1 MSAFTLSSDCYALLS
16 ELQLQRAASPRYLL
30 EALQDARPGPQSP
43 GLLAERLAQ
52 LQEQGLVRLRGEQQ
66 WSLTAEGTLALIL
79 GVRGGHCPMPEWSR
93 VPSVTG
99 QEMAQALVR
108 ELCLGEA
115 GQIPAYY
122 QSAELLSLLDLPDA
136 HRLLLGASPA
146 WQQLL
151 LEHFALQ
158 TLLDAEPASGWP
170 LAEIAAACAA
180 PLSGRVQMLAAEW
193 QWLCGS
199 PEGEARGGVTTHW
212 PALQQLAEHPDE
224 HPLGERLL
232 GALAQWKVE
241 QQGEGALPDWPP
253 MFSTLL
259 WLGWLQQADPVLASE
274 QRKQWQRSLGQGGAR
289 SGFPLLGDLLGQWAG
304 DRHGQAVGLFDTLQ
318 LPLEELH
325 WGYLW
330 LDLCAL
336 ARHGEQSPQVAILHK
351 WDLSHLLEAEPHH
364 RLMAFCQDLLR
375 SLLGQGAQRPPLNQL
390 PVSTDGEGDD
400 EPEDDKAPASAS
412 WLNWL
417 QGLGRSSGVRKA
429 QERLVWLLHAE
440 GPELECKIQ
449 KQSTKGEWTA
459 GRRVDPALLSTQYA
473 ALLDEADWALVR
485 TLPRSMSKLPREAW
499 APLADHPRLFN
510 AKGQKLQL
518 AISAPLLQIVPD
530 DGQNDPEALA
540 QTAQPSTPESRM
552 PGMRAL
558 LNPRAAARGAHI
570 VPLAQDLWQ
579 LILTPQALVDR
590 LPALTT
596 IPPLP
601 EAGLAELQRTLD
613 AIPDLPWHSQVAGL
627 QGNAEIA
634 PWPGVASVQ
643 LDWQDGQL
651 VVQLVTREG
660 DLPPL
665 PLGKGE
671 AIVRQGMKAYHYWQR
686 DLGAEKE
693 AAQRLRSQLPI
704 GLPGNEWKLE
714 GEQALTLV
722 NALPEL
728 VDAGVVIHWHQDSA
742 RLKSLDEA
750 ALSLRI
756 ERRQDWFQVEG
767 ALALDEHQILDL
779 RLILRQLTPGQR
791 TVQLDDKTSLM
802 LTDKLV
808 DRLTM
813 LGAMLDTE
821 QRINNKLAYPLA
833 RLLSA
838 VTTAGDEA
846 WQSLQQEWQQEVACP
861 PELLTALRDYQKEG
875 VRWMATLAHHGF
887 GACLADDMGLG
898 KTLQALILLRM
909 RQHLGPAL
917 VVVPKSVVTNWQ
929 EEVARFA
936 PELEVVVFENPAER
950 EALIQEARPG
960 QIVLV
965 NYGMLGSLA
974 QALKSRHWSSMVLD
988 EAQQIKNAGT
998 QRAKLLFQL
1007 DGDFRLALSGTPI
1020 ENHLGELWSLFAF
1033 INPGLLG
1040 SLSEFKRRFGKAVK
1054 DPRHMSL
1061 LRAVI
1066 SPFIL
1071 RRLKQQVLTEL
1082 PDKTEIIHHISLSPE
1097 ERQLYEA
1104 TRREVVQQ
1112 VQSADGRALMHVLS
1126 GLTRLRR
1133 LCCSP
1138 QLVMPEWSQTSSK
1151 LDEAMGLLEE
1161 AIDGGHRV
1169 LVFSQFVDLLSLL
1182 RARIEQRQWDYCY
1195 LDGGCSAKSRQESIL
1210 RFRHE
1215 PVPLFLISLKAGGT
1229 GLNLTQADTVLHL
1242 DPWWNPAV
1250 EDQASDRAHRM
1261 GQTQPVT
1268 VYRLVCEQT
1277 VEEKIVALHDEKRA
1291 LADGLLSGQS
1301 EVKGLD
1307 VESLRALLMS

>member
-1 MSAFTLSSDCYALLS
+1 MSAFTLSSDCHALLC
-16 ELQLQRAASPRYLL
+16 ELHLQRAASTRYLQDTLYAPGAPGRALLDTL
-30 EALQDARPGPQSP
+30 E
-43 GLLAERLAQ
+43 Q
-52 LQEQGLVRLRGEQQ
+52 LQQWGLVRQRTEQQ
-66 WSLTAEGTLALIL
+66 WSLTAEGTLTLIL
-79 GVRGGHCPMPEWSR
+79 AVRAGECPMPQWSR
-93 VPSVTG
+93 IPSVTG
-99 QEMAQALVR
+99 LERAQEVVR

-122 QSAELLSLLDLPDA
+122 QSAELLSLLDLADA
-136 HRLLLGASPA
+136 HRLLAGSSPA
-146 WQQLL
+146 WQALL

-158 TLLDAEPASGWP
+158 ALLDAEPDEGWP
-170 LAEIAAACAA
+170 LATLVASCSPA
-180 PLSGRVQMLAAEW
+180 LSGQIQARAQEW
-193 QWLCGS
+193 EWLCG
-199 PEGEARGGVTTHW
+199 PFGGEVTTHW
-212 PALQQLAEHPDE
+212 PALQQLAQQGDE
-224 HPLGERLL
+224 QPLAERLL
-232 GALAQWKVE
+232 GALGQW
-241 QQGEGALPDWPP
+241 QGQEASPWPR
-253 MFSTLL
+253 MFSALL
-259 WLGWLQQADPVLASE
+259 WLGWLQQADPVQGSE
-274 QRKQWQRSLGQGGAR
+274 QRKKWQRSLGNH
-289 SGFPLLGDLLGQWAG
+289 SPLLADLLGQWAG

-336 ARHGEQSPQVAILHK
+336 ARHGEQSPQVTILHK
-351 WDLSHLLEAEPHH
+351 WDLSHVLDAEPRH
-364 RLMAFCQDLLR
+364 RLMVFCQDLLR
-375 SLLGQGAQRPPLNQL
+375 LLLGREAAHWPLRALRPAQGEEEDA
-390 PVSTDGEGDD
+390 TEGEG
-400 EPEDDKAPASAS
+400 KAPASAS

-417 QGLGRSSGVRKA
+417 QGLGRSSGVRKPR
-429 QERLVWLLHAE
+429 ERLVWLLHAE

-473 ALLDEADWALVR
+473 SLLDEADWALVR
-485 TLPRSMSKLPREAW
+485 TLPRNMDKLPRDAW
-499 APLADHPRLFN
+499 VPLANHPRLFN

-518 AISAPLLQIVPD
+518 AISAPLLQLVQS
-530 DGQNDPEALA
+530 GK
-540 QTAQPSTPESRM
+540 
-552 PGMRAL
+552 GMSAR
-558 LNPRAAARGAHI
+558 LNPAPAARGAHI

-579 LILTPQALVDR
+579 LILTPQALLDR
-590 LPALTT
+590 LPALEA
-596 IPPLP
+596 IPALP
-601 EAGLAELQRTLD
+601 PAGLEELQRTLD

-627 QGNAEIA
+627 RGNAELA
-634 PWPGVASVQ
+634 PWPGVPSVL
-643 LDWQDGQL
+643 LDWQEGQL
-651 VVQLVTREG
+651 VVQLVTRDG

-671 AIVRQGMKAYHYWQR
+671 AIVRQGILEYHYWQR
-686 DLGAEKE
+686 DLAAEKDE
-693 AAQRLRSQLPI
+693 AQRLRNQLPI
-704 GLPGNEWKLE
+704 GLPGNEWKLD

-728 VDAGVVIHWHQDSA
+728 VDAGVVVHWHQDST
-742 RLKSLDEA
+742 RLKSLDEE

-767 ALALDEHQILDL
+767 ELSLDEHQILDL

-802 LTDKLV
+802 LSDKLV
-808 DRLTM
+808 ERLTV
-813 LGAMLDTE
+813 LGAMLDDE

-833 RLLSA
+833 RLLS
-838 VTTAGDEA
+838 VITTEGDAA
-846 WQSLQQEWQQEVACP
+846 WQNLQQEWQQEVSCP

-898 KTLQALILLRM
+898 KTLQALIVLRM

-936 PELEVVVFENPAER
+936 PELEVVVFDHPAER
-950 EALIQEARPG
+950 ETLIQGARAG

-965 NYGMLGSLA
+965 NYGMLGSLS
-974 QALKSRHWSSMVLD
+974 QALKSRRWSSMVLD

-1020 ENHLGELWSLFAF
+1020 ENHLGELWSLFSF

-1040 SLSEFKRRFGKAVK
+1040 SLGEFKRRFGKAVK
-1054 DPRHMSL
+1054 DPQHMAM

-1151 LDEAMGLLEE
+1151 LDEAMALLDE

-1182 RARIEQRQWDYCY
+1182 RSRIEQRQWDYCY

-1215 PVPLFLISLKAGGT
+1215 AVPLFLISLKAGGT

>member
-1 MSAFTLSSDCYALLS
+1 MSAFTLSSDCHALLS
-16 ELQLQRAASPRYLL
+16 ELQLQRAASTRYL
-30 EALQDARPGPQSP
+30 QDTLYAQRSP
-43 GLLAERLAQ
+43 GQALTDALNQ
-52 LQEQGLVRLRGEQQ
+52 LQQQGLIRLRNEQQ
-66 WSLTAEGTLALIL
+66 WSLTAEGTLTLIL
-79 GVRGGHCPMPEWSR
+79 AVRGGACPMPDWTR

-99 QEMAQALVR
+99 QEMAQGVVR

-122 QSAELLSLLDLPDA
+122 QSADLLSLLDLPDA
-136 HRLLLGASPA
+136 HRLLPGSSPA

-151 LEHFALQ
+151 LEHLALQ
-158 TLLDAEPASGWP
+158 TLLDAEPEAHWP
-170 LAEIAAACAA
+170 LTSVTAACAPA
-180 PLSGRVQMLAAEW
+180 LASRLEALASEW
-193 QWLCGS
+193 EWLCG
-199 PEGEARGGVTTHW
+199 PLAGEVTTHW
-212 PALQQLAEHPDE
+212 PALQQLAEQGDE
-224 HPLGERLL
+224 QPLAERLL
-232 GALAQWKVE
+232 GALGQWQAAV
-241 QQGEGALPDWPP
+241 QQEPWPR
-253 MFSTLL
+253 MFSALL

-274 QRKQWQRSLGQGGAR
+274 QRKKWQRSLGNH
-289 SGFPLLGDLLGQWAG
+289 FPLLSDLLGQWAG
-304 DRHGQAVGLFDTLQ
+304 DRHGQAIGLFDTLQ

-351 WDLSHLLEAEPHH
+351 WDLSHVLEAEPRH

-375 SLLGQGAQRPPLNQL
+375 LLLGEGAERPPLQQL
-390 PVSTDGEGDD
+390 RATQVPEAASDAED
-400 EPEDDKAPASAS
+400 EDKTPASAS

-485 TLPRSMSKLPREAW
+485 TLPRGMSKLPRDAW
-499 APLADHPRLFN
+499 APLASHPRLFN

-518 AISAPLLQIVPD
+518 AISAPLLQVVATE
-530 DGQNDPEALA
+530 Q
-540 QTAQPSTPESRM
+540 
-552 PGMRAL
+552 GMSAVL
-558 LNPRAAARGAHI
+558 SPAAAARGAHI

-579 LILTPQALVDR
+579 LILTPQALLDR
-590 LPALTT
+590 LPALES
-596 IPPLP
+596 IPLLP
-601 EAGLAELQRTLD
+601 ADGLAELQRTLD
-613 AIPDLPWHSQVAGL
+613 AIPELPWHSQVEGL
-627 QGNAEIA
+627 SGNAELT
-634 PWPGVASVQ
+634 PWPGVPSVQ

-651 VVQLVTREG
+651 LVQLVTREG
-660 DLPPL
+660 ELPPL

-671 AIVRQGMKAYHYWQR
+671 AIVRQGVRDYHYWQR
-686 DLGAEKE
+686 DLAAEKAE
-693 AAQRLRSQLPI
+693 AQLLRNQLPI
-704 GLPGNEWKLE
+704 GLPGNEWKLD

-728 VDAGVVIHWHQDSA
+728 VDAGVVVHWHQDSA

-791 TVQLDDKTSLM
+791 TVQLDEKTSLM
-802 LTDKLV
+802 LSDKLV
-808 DRLTM
+808 ERLTM

-838 VTTAGDEA
+838 VTTAGDDA
-846 WQSLQQEWQQEVACP
+846 WHSLQQEWQQEVECA
-861 PELLTALRDYQKEG
+861 PELLTALRDYQKDG

-898 KTLQALILLRM
+898 KTLQALMVLRM

-929 EEVARFA
+929 EEVTRFA

-950 EALIQEARPG
+950 ETLIQEAKAG
-960 QIVLV
+960 QIILV

-974 QALKSRHWSSMVLD
+974 QSLKSRRWASMVLD

-1007 DGDFRLALSGTPI
+1007 EGDFRLALSGTPI
-1020 ENHLGELWSLFAF
+1020 ENHLGELWSLFTF

-1040 SLSEFKRRFGKAVK
+1040 SLGEFKRRFGKAVK
-1054 DPRHMSL
+1054 DPQHMAL

-1138 QLVMPEWSQTSSK
+1138 ELVMPEWSQTSSK
-1151 LDEAMGLLEE
+1151 LDEAMALLEE

-1182 RARIEQRQWDYCY
+1182 RARIELKKWDYCY

-1301 EVKGLD
+1301 EVRGLD

>member
-1 MSAFTLSSDCYALLS
+1 MSASTLSSDCYALLG
-16 ELQLQRAASPRYLL
+16 ELQLQRTASTRY
-30 EALQDARPGPQSP
+30 
-43 GLLAERLAQ
+43 
-52 LQEQGLVRLRGEQQ
+52 LQEQLPLGQALLDKLSQLQLLGLVRLRGEQQ

-79 GVRGGHCPMPEWSR
+79 AVRRGDCPMPNWAR

-115 GQIPAYY
+115 GQVPAYY
-122 QSAELLSLLDLPDA
+122 LAADLLSLLDLPDA
-136 HRLLLGASPA
+136 HRLLAGSSPQ
-146 WQQLL
+146 WQRLMLQ
-151 LEHFALQ
+151 HFALQ
-158 TLLDAEPASGWP
+158 TLLDAEPHEQWP
-170 LAEIAAACAA
+170 LAQAAGECAA
-180 PLSGRVQMLAAEW
+180 ELARLSDGFAAEW
-193 QWLCGS
+193 QWLCGELS
-199 PEGEARGGVTTHW
+199 GKANTHW
-212 PALQQLAEHPDE
+212 PALQQLAEQGGE
-224 HPLGERLL
+224 QPLAERLL
-232 GALAQWKVE
+232 AALGAWQAQE
-241 QQGEGALPDWPP
+241 GQEDGQGKWPLT
-253 MFSTLL
+253 FSALL

-274 QRKQWQRSLGQGGAR
+274 QRKKWQRSLANQ
-289 SGFPLLGDLLGQWAG
+289 FPLLADLLGQWAG

-318 LPLEELH
+318 LPPEELH

-351 WDLSHLLEAEPHH
+351 WDLSHVLDAAPRH

-375 SLLGQGAQRPPLNQL
+375 LLLGQGAQQQPLQQL
-390 PVSTDGEGDD
+390 RAASGEQEAD
-400 EPEDDKAPASAS
+400 EQDTEDKTPASAS

-417 QGLGRSSGVRKA
+417 QGLGRASGVRKP

-459 GRRVDPALLSTQYA
+459 GRRVDPTLLSTQYA
-473 ALLDEADWALVR
+473 NLLDEEDWALVR
-485 TLPRSMSKLPREAW
+485 TLPRTLGRLPREVW
-499 APLADHPRLFN
+499 APLANHSRLFN
-510 AKGQKLQL
+510 ARGQKLQL
-518 AISAPLLQIVPD
+518 AITAPLLQIVATE
-530 DGQNDPEALA
+530 Q
-540 QTAQPSTPESRM
+540 
-552 PGMRAL
+552 GMSAVL
-558 LNPRAAARGAHI
+558 SPAAAARGAHI
-570 VPLAQDLWQ
+570 LPLAQDLWQ
-579 LILTPQALVDR
+579 LILTPQPLLDR
-590 LPALTT
+590 LPALEA
-596 IPPLP
+596 IPLLP
-601 EAGLAELQRTLD
+601 AEGLAELQHTLD
-613 AIPDLPWHSQVAGL
+613 AIAGLPWHSQVAGL
-627 QGNAEIA
+627 HGNAELA

-651 VVQLVTREG
+651 AVRLVTRFD
-660 DLPPL
+660 DLPPQ

-671 AIVRQGMKAYHYWQR
+671 AIVRQGIKDYHYWQR
-686 DLGAEKE
+686 DLAAEKGE
-693 AAQRLRSQLPI
+693 AQRLRNQLPI
-704 GLPGNEWKLE
+704 ELPGSEWRLE
-714 GEQALTLV
+714 GEQALALV

-767 ALALDEHQILDL
+767 ALSLDEHQILDL

-791 TVQLDDKTSLM
+791 TVQLDEKTSLM
-802 LTDKLV
+802 LSDKLV
-808 DRLTM
+808 ERLTM
-813 LGAMLDTE
+813 LGAMLDEE
-821 QRINNKLAYPLA
+821 QRINHKLAYPLT
-833 RLLSA
+833 RLLS
-838 VTTAGDEA
+838 VITTEGDAA
-846 WQSLQQEWQQEVACP
+846 WHSLQQEWQQEVECP
-861 PELLTALRDYQKEG
+861 AELMGPLRDYQKEG
-875 VRWMATLAHHGF
+875 VRWLATLAHHGF

-898 KTLQALILLRM
+898 KTLQALIVLRM

-936 PELEVVVFENPAER
+936 PELEVVVFDNPSER
-950 EALIQEARPG
+950 EGMIREAKAG
-960 QIVLV
+960 QIILL

-974 QALKSRHWSSMVLD
+974 EALKARRWSSMVLD

-1020 ENHLGELWSLFAF
+1020 ENHLGELWSLFTF

-1040 SLSEFKRRFGKAVK
+1040 SLGEFKRRFGKAVK
-1054 DPRHMSL
+1054 DPQHMAL

-1138 QLVMPEWSQTSSK
+1138 QLVMPEWSQASSK
-1151 LDEAMGLLEE
+1151 LDEAMALLEE
-1161 AIDGGHRV
+1161 AIGNGHRV

-1182 RARIEQRQWDYCY
+1182 RARIEQQQWDYCY

-1215 PVPLFLISLKAGGT
+1215 AVPLFLISLKAGGT

-1301 EVKGLD
+1301 EVRGLD

>member
-1 MSAFTLSSDCYALLS
+1 MSAFTLSSDCHALLC
-16 ELQLQRAASPRYLL
+16 ELQLQRAASTRYLQDTL
-30 EALQDARPGPQSP
+30 YAPGAPGRALLDT
-43 GLLAERLAQ
+43 LDQ
-52 LQEQGLVRLRGEQQ
+52 LQQWGLVRQRTEQQ
-66 WSLTAEGTLALIL
+66 WSLTAEGTLTLIL
-79 GVRGGHCPMPEWSR
+79 AVRAGECPMPQWSR
-93 VPSVTG
+93 IPSVTG
-99 QEMAQALVR
+99 LERAQEVVR
-108 ELCLGEA
+108 ELCLGDA

-136 HRLLLGASPA
+136 PRLLAGSSPA
-146 WQQLL
+146 WQALL

-158 TLLDAEPASGWP
+158 ALLDAEPDEGWP
-170 LAEIAAACAA
+170 LATLVASCSPA
-180 PLSGRVQMLAAEW
+180 LSGLIQARAREW
-193 QWLCGS
+193 EWLCG
-199 PEGEARGGVTTHW
+199 PLTGEVTTHW
-212 PALQQLAEHPDE
+212 PSLQQLAAREDE
-224 HPLGERLL
+224 QPLAERLQRAL
-232 GALAQWKVE
+232 GQWQV
-241 QQGEGALPDWPP
+241 QEGAGSWPR
-253 MFSTLL
+253 MFSALL
-259 WLGWLQQADPVLASE
+259 WLGWLQQADPVQGSE
-274 QRKQWQRSLGQGGAR
+274 QRKKWQRSLGNG
-289 SGFPLLGDLLGQWAG
+289 SPLLADLLGQWAG

-336 ARHGEQSPQVAILHK
+336 ARHGEQSPQVTILHK
-351 WDLSHLLEAEPHH
+351 WDLSHLLEAEPCH

-375 SLLGQGAQRPPLNQL
+375 LLLGQGAVRAPLHSLRASPLDEDEEGAQ
-390 PVSTDGEGDD
+390 GEEG
-400 EPEDDKAPASAS
+400 KAPASAS

-417 QGLGRSSGVRKA
+417 QGLGRSSGVRKP

-473 ALLDEADWALVR
+473 NLLDEADWALVR
-485 TLPRSMSKLPREAW
+485 TLQRNMGKLPREAW
-499 APLADHPRLFN
+499 RPLADHPRLFN

-518 AISAPLLQIVPD
+518 AISAPLLQIVAAEPD
-530 DGQNDPEALA
+530 EQHPDGRQ
-540 QTAQPSTPESRM
+540 
-552 PGMRAL
+552 MRAVL
-558 LNPRAAARGAHI
+558 SPAAAARGAHI

-579 LILTPQALVDR
+579 LILTPQALLDR
-590 LPALTT
+590 LPALEA
-596 IPPLP
+596 IPALP
-601 EAGLAELQRTLD
+601 PAGLDELQRTLD

-627 QGNAEIA
+627 KGNAELA
-634 PWPGVASVQ
+634 PWPGIPSVQ
-643 LDWQDGQL
+643 LDWQEGQL

-671 AIVRQGMKAYHYWQR
+671 AMVRQGIREYHYWQR
-686 DLGAEKE
+686 DLAAEKAE
-693 AAQRLRSQLPI
+693 AQRLRNQLPI
-704 GLPGNEWKLE
+704 GLPGNEWKLD

-728 VDAGVVIHWHQDSA
+728 VDAGVVVHWHQDSA

-791 TVQLDDKTSLM
+791 TVQLDEKTSLM
-802 LTDKLV
+802 LSDKLV
-808 DRLTM
+808 ERLTM

-838 VTTAGDEA
+838 VTTAGDDA
-846 WQSLQQEWQQEVACP
+846 WHDLQQEWQQEVECA

-898 KTLQALILLRM
+898 KTLQALMVLRM

-936 PELEVVVFENPAER
+936 PELEVVVFEHPAER
-950 EALIQEARPG
+950 ATLIQQARAG
-960 QIVLV
+960 QIILV
-965 NYGMLGSLA
+965 NYGMLGSLS
-974 QALKSRHWSSMVLD
+974 QALKSRHWASMVLD

-1020 ENHLGELWSLFAF
+1020 ENHLGELWSLFTF

-1040 SLSEFKRRFGKAVK
+1040 SLGEFKRRFGKAVK
-1054 DPRHMSL
+1054 DPRHMAM

-1151 LDEAMGLLEE
+1151 LDEAMNLLEE

-1182 RARIEQRQWDYCY
+1182 RARIAQKQWDYCY

-1215 PVPLFLISLKAGGT
+1215 TVPLFLISLKAGGT

>member
-1 MSAFTLSSDCYALLS
+1 
-16 ELQLQRAASPRYLL
+16 
-30 EALQDARPGPQSP
+30 
-43 GLLAERLAQ
+43 
-52 LQEQGLVRLRGEQQ
+52 
-66 WSLTAEGTLALIL
+66 
-79 GVRGGHCPMPEWSR
+79 
-93 VPSVTG
+93 
-99 QEMAQALVR
+99 
-108 ELCLGEA
+108 
-115 GQIPAYY
+115 Y

-136 HRLLLGASPA
+136 PRLLAGSSPA
-146 WQQLL
+146 WQALL

-158 TLLDAEPASGWP
+158 TLLDAEPEASWP
-170 LAEIAAACAA
+170 LASLVTPCAPA
-180 PLSGRVQMLAAEW
+180 LAARVKVLATEW
-193 QWLCGS
+193 EWLCG
-199 PEGEARGGVTTHW
+199 PLTGEVTTHW
-212 PALQQLAEHPDE
+212 PSLQQLAEREDE
-224 HPLGERLL
+224 QPLAERLQRAL
-232 GALAQWKVE
+232 GQWQV
-241 QQGEGALPDWPP
+241 QEGAGSWPR
-253 MFSTLL
+253 MFSALL
-259 WLGWLQQADPVLASE
+259 WLGWLQQADPVQGSE
-274 QRKQWQRSLGQGGAR
+274 QRKKWQRSLGNG
-289 SGFPLLGDLLGQWAG
+289 SPLLADLLGQWAG

-336 ARHGEQSPQVAILHK
+336 ARHGEQSPQVTILHK
-351 WDLSHLLEAEPHH
+351 WDLSHLLEAEPRH

-375 SLLGQGAQRPPLNQL
+375 LLLGQGAVRAPLHSLRASPLDEDEEGAQ
-390 PVSTDGEGDD
+390 GEEG
-400 EPEDDKAPASAS
+400 KAPASAS

-417 QGLGRSSGVRKA
+417 QGLGRSSGVRKP

-473 ALLDEADWALVR
+473 NLLDEADWALVR
-485 TLPRSMSKLPREAW
+485 TLQRNMGKLPREAW
-499 APLADHPRLFN
+499 RPLADHPRLFN

-518 AISAPLLQIVPD
+518 AISAPLLQIVP
-530 DGQNDPEALA
+530 GEGAHDPAA
-540 QTAQPSTPESRM
+540 QGA
-552 PGMRAL
+552 GMRAL
-558 LNPRAAARGAHI
+558 LSPAAAARGAHI

-579 LILTPQALVDR
+579 LILTPQALLDR
-590 LPALTT
+590 LPALEA
-596 IPPLP
+596 IPALP
-601 EAGLAELQRTLD
+601 PAGLDELQRTLD

-627 QGNAEIA
+627 KGNAELA
-634 PWPGVASVQ
+634 PWPGIPSVQ
-643 LDWQDGQL
+643 LDWQEGQL

-671 AIVRQGMKAYHYWQR
+671 AIVRQGIREYHYWQR
-686 DLGAEKE
+686 DLAAEKAE
-693 AAQRLRSQLPI
+693 AQRLRNQLPI
-704 GLPGNEWKLE
+704 GLPGNEWKLD

-728 VDAGVVIHWHQDSA
+728 VDAGVVVHWHQDSA

-791 TVQLDDKTSLM
+791 TVQLDEKTSLM
-802 LTDKLV
+802 LSDKLV
-808 DRLTM
+808 ERLTM

-838 VTTAGDEA
+838 VTTAGDDA
-846 WQSLQQEWQQEVACP
+846 WHDLQQEWQQEVECA

-898 KTLQALILLRM
+898 KTLQALMVLRM

-936 PELEVVVFENPAER
+936 PELEVVVFEHPAER
-950 EALIQEARPG
+950 ATLIQQARAG
-960 QIVLV
+960 QIILV
-965 NYGMLGSLA
+965 NYGMLGSLS
-974 QALKSRHWSSMVLD
+974 QALKSRHWASMVLD

-1020 ENHLGELWSLFAF
+1020 ENHLGELWSLFTF

-1040 SLSEFKRRFGKAVK
+1040 SLGEFKRRFGKAVK
-1054 DPRHMSL
+1054 DPRHMAM

-1151 LDEAMGLLEE
+1151 LDEAMNLLEE

-1182 RARIEQRQWDYCY
+1182 RARIAQKQWDYCY

-1215 PVPLFLISLKAGGT
+1215 AVPLFLISLKAGGT

>member
-1 MSAFTLSSDCYALLS
+1 MSAPTLSPECYALLG
-16 ELQLQRAASPRYLL
+16 ELQLQRAVSTRY
-30 EALQDARPGPQSP
+30 
-43 GLLAERLAQ
+43 
-52 LQEQGLVRLRGEQQ
+52 LQEQLPLGQVLIDKLTQLHDEGLIRLRGEQL
-66 WSLTAEGTLALIL
+66 WSLSAEGTLALIL
-79 GVRGGHCPMPEWSR
+79 GVRQGHCPMPDWSR
-93 VPSVTG
+93 VPSLTG
-99 QEMAQALVR
+99 QDPVQALVR
-108 ELCLGEA
+108 SLCLGADGEP
-115 GQIPAYY
+115 PAYLNG
-122 QSAELLSLLDLPDA
+122 ADLLALLDVPESHA
-136 HRLLLGASPA
+136 LLAGASPQ
-146 WQQLL
+146 WQRIL

-158 TLLDAEPASGWP
+158 TSLDCPPSPWP
-170 LAEIAAACAA
+170 LAE
-180 PLSGRVQMLAAEW
+180 VTVAAEL
-193 QWLCGS
+193 QPCY
-199 PEGEARGGVTTHW
+199 
-212 PALQQLAEHPDE
+212 QQLA
-224 HPLGERLL
+224 
-232 GALAQWKVE
+232 AQWHWLCDDGGE
-241 QQGEGALPDWPP
+241 QSAVPQDRVPDHPNGWPELMTLAERGGSAPLAEALMSALSQWQSRHGKGQYPHNF
-253 MFSTLL
+253 MTLL
-259 WLGWLQQADPVLASE
+259 WLGWLQQADPELASS
-274 QRKQWQRSLGQGGAR
+274 QRKLWQRSLGQQQ
-289 SGFPLLGDLLGQWAG
+289 PLLQDLIAQWAG

-318 LPLEELH
+318 LPADELH

-336 ARHGEQSPQVAILHK
+336 ARHGGQSPQVAILHK
-351 WDLSHLLEAEPHH
+351 WDLDELLGVAPRH
-364 RLMAFCQDLLR
+364 RLMGFCQDLLR
-375 SLLGQGAQRPPLNQL
+375 QLLGQAARQGPLDRLNADLNGQ
-390 PVSTDGEGDD
+390 GD
-400 EPEDDKAPASAS
+400 EDDDDDKGAASAS

-417 QGLGRSSGVRKA
+417 QGLGRASGGRKNKE
-429 QERLVWLLHAE
+429 QLVWLLHAE

-459 GRRVDPALLSTQYA
+459 GRRVDPGLLSTQYA
-473 ALLDEADWALVR
+473 ALLDEEDWALVR
-485 TLPRSMSKLPREAW
+485 LLPRNMSRLPDELW
-499 APLADHPRLFN
+499 PVLAQHPRLLN

-518 AISAPLLQIVPD
+518 ALSAPLLQIVVED
-530 DGQNDPEALA
+530 A
-540 QTAQPSTPESRM
+540 
-552 PGMRAL
+552 GMRGVLSPAQ
-558 LNPRAAARGAHI
+558 ASKGAHI

-579 LILTPQALVDR
+579 LMLTPPGLQPL
-590 LPALTT
+590 LPALAS

-601 EAGLAELQRTLD
+601 GEGLAALQQTLND
-613 AIPDLPWHSQVAGL
+613 IPGLPWHSEVAGL
-627 QGNAEIA
+627 QGNVELKS
-634 PWPGVASVQ
+634 WPGLASVQ

-651 VVQLVTREG
+651 AVRLVTQLDEM
-660 DLPPL
+660 PAL

-671 AIVRQGMKAYHYWQR
+671 AVVRQGMKESLYWLR
-686 DLGAEKE
+686 DLAEEKRE
-693 AAQRLRSQLPI
+693 AQSLRNQLPI
-704 GLPGNEWKLE
+704 DLPGTEWLLQ
-714 GEQALTLV
+714 GEQALSLV

-728 VDAGVVIHWHQDSA
+728 VEQQIRIHWHQDSA

-767 ALALDEHQILDL
+767 SLSLDEHEILDL

-791 TVQLDDKTSLM
+791 TVQLDEQTSLV
-802 LTDKLV
+802 LSDKLV
-808 DRLTM
+808 ERLTM
-813 LGAMLDTE
+813 LGAMLDEE
-821 QRINNKLAYPLA
+821 QRVNTRLAYPLT
-833 RLLSA
+833 RLLS
-838 VTTAGDEA
+838 VISTQGDSA
-846 WQSLQQEWQQEVACP
+846 WQELQAEWQQEVDCP
-861 PELLTALRDYQKEG
+861 PELLTPLRDYQKDG
-875 VRWMATLAHHGF
+875 VRWLATLAHHGF

-898 KTLQALILLRM
+898 KTLQALIVLRM

-936 PELEVVVFENPAER
+936 PELEVVTFEPGMDR
-950 EALIQEARPG
+950 EAQIAEARPG
-960 QIVLV
+960 QLVLV
-965 NYGMLGSLA
+965 NYGMLGGLA
-974 QALKSRHWSSMVLD
+974 AALKGRRWSSMVLD

-1020 ENHLGELWSLFAF
+1020 ENHLGELWSLFTF

-1040 SLSEFKRRFGKAVK
+1040 SLGEFKRRFGKAVK
-1054 DPRHMSL
+1054 DPEHMAL

-1071 RRLKQQVLTEL
+1071 RRLKQHVLTEL
-1082 PDKTEIIHHISLSPE
+1082 PDKTEIVHHISLSAE

-1138 QLVMPEWSQTSSK
+1138 SLIMPEWAYSNSK
-1151 LDEAMGLLEE
+1151 LDEAMALLGE
-1161 AIDGGHRV
+1161 AIDNGHRV

-1182 RARIEQRQWDYCY
+1182 RERIGKRGWDYCY

-1210 RFRHE
+1210 RFRNE

-1301 EVKGLD
+1301 EVRGLD
-1307 VESLRALLMS
+1307 VESLRALLMG

>member
-1 MSAFTLSSDCYALLS
+1 MSA
-16 ELQLQRAASPRYLL
+16 R
-30 EALQDARPGPQSP
+30 
-43 GLLAERLAQ
+43 
-52 LQEQGLVRLRGEQQ
+52 
-66 WSLTAEGTLALIL
+66 
-79 GVRGGHCPMPEWSR
+79 
-93 VPSVTG
+93 
-99 QEMAQALVR
+99 
-108 ELCLGEA
+108 
-115 GQIPAYY
+115 
-122 QSAELLSLLDLPDA
+122 
-136 HRLLLGASPA
+136 
-146 WQQLL
+146 
-151 LEHFALQ
+151 
-158 TLLDAEPASGWP
+158 
-170 LAEIAAACAA
+170 
-180 PLSGRVQMLAAEW
+180 
-193 QWLCGS
+193 
-199 PEGEARGGVTTHW
+199 
-212 PALQQLAEHPDE
+212 
-224 HPLGERLL
+224 
-232 GALAQWKVE
+232 
-241 QQGEGALPDWPP
+241 
-253 MFSTLL
+253 
-259 WLGWLQQADPVLASE
+259 
-274 QRKQWQRSLGQGGAR
+274 
-289 SGFPLLGDLLGQWAG
+289 
-304 DRHGQAVGLFDTLQ
+304 
-318 LPLEELH
+318 
-325 WGYLW
+325 
-330 LDLCAL
+330 
-336 ARHGEQSPQVAILHK
+336 
-351 WDLSHLLEAEPHH
+351 
-364 RLMAFCQDLLR
+364 
-375 SLLGQGAQRPPLNQL
+375 
-390 PVSTDGEGDD
+390 
-400 EPEDDKAPASAS
+400 
-412 WLNWL
+412 
-417 QGLGRSSGVRKA
+417 
-429 QERLVWLLHAE
+429 
-440 GPELECKIQ
+440 
-449 KQSTKGEWTA
+449 
-459 GRRVDPALLSTQYA
+459 
-473 ALLDEADWALVR
+473 
-485 TLPRSMSKLPREAW
+485 
-499 APLADHPRLFN
+499 
-510 AKGQKLQL
+510 
-518 AISAPLLQIVPD
+518 
-530 DGQNDPEALA
+530 
-540 QTAQPSTPESRM
+540 
-552 PGMRAL
+552 
-558 LNPRAAARGAHI
+558 LNPAPAARGAHI

-579 LILTPQALVDR
+579 LILTPQALLDR
-590 LPALTT
+590 LPALEA
-596 IPPLP
+596 IPALP
-601 EAGLAELQRTLD
+601 PAGLEELQRTLD

-627 QGNAEIA
+627 RGNAELA
-634 PWPGVASVQ
+634 PWPGVPSVL
-643 LDWQDGQL
+643 LDWQEGQL

-671 AIVRQGMKAYHYWQR
+671 AIVRQGIREYHYWQR
-686 DLGAEKE
+686 DLAAEKDE
-693 AAQRLRSQLPI
+693 AQRLRNQLPI
-704 GLPGNEWKLE
+704 GLPGNEWKLD

-728 VDAGVVIHWHQDSA
+728 VDAGVVVHWHQDST
-742 RLKSLDEA
+742 RLKSLDEE

-767 ALALDEHQILDL
+767 ELSLDEHQILDL

-802 LTDKLV
+802 LSDKLV
-808 DRLTM
+808 ERLTV
-813 LGAMLDTE
+813 LGAMLDDE

-833 RLLSA
+833 RLLS
-838 VTTAGDEA
+838 VITTEGDAA
-846 WQSLQQEWQQEVACP
+846 WQNLQQEWQQEVSCP

-898 KTLQALILLRM
+898 KTLQALIVLRM

-936 PELEVVVFENPAER
+936 PELEVVVFDHPAER
-950 EALIQEARPG
+950 ETLIQGARAG

-965 NYGMLGSLA
+965 NYGMLGSLS
-974 QALKSRHWSSMVLD
+974 QALKSRRWSSMVLD

-1020 ENHLGELWSLFAF
+1020 ENHLGELWSLFSF

-1040 SLSEFKRRFGKAVK
+1040 SLGEFKRRFGKAVK
-1054 DPRHMSL
+1054 DPQHMAM

-1151 LDEAMGLLEE
+1151 LDEAMALLDE

-1182 RARIEQRQWDYCY
+1182 RSRIEQRQWDYCY

-1215 PVPLFLISLKAGGT
+1215 TVPLFLISLKAGGT

>member
-1 MSAFTLSSDCYALLS
+1 MSAFTLSSDCHALLS
-16 ELQLQRAASPRYLL
+16 ELQLQRATSTRYL
-30 EALQDARPGPQSP
+30 QDTLYAQRSP
-43 GLLAERLAQ
+43 GQALTDALNQ
-52 LQEQGLVRLRGEQQ
+52 LQQQGLIRLRNEQQ
-66 WSLTAEGTLALIL
+66 WSLTAEGTLTLIL
-79 GVRGGHCPMPEWSR
+79 AVRAGACPMPDWTR

-99 QEMAQALVR
+99 QEMAQGVVR

-115 GQIPAYY
+115 GRIPPYY
-122 QSAELLSLLDLPDA
+122 QSADLLSLLDLPDA
-136 HRLLLGASPA
+136 HRLLAGSSPA

-158 TLLDAEPASGWP
+158 TLLDAEPEAHWP
-170 LAEIAAACAA
+170 LASVTAVCAPA
-180 PLSGRVQMLAAEW
+180 LASRLEALASEW
-193 QWLCGS
+193 DWLCG
-199 PEGEARGGVTTHW
+199 PLTGEVTTHW
-212 PALQQLAEHPDE
+212 PALQQLAEQGDE
-224 HPLGERLL
+224 QPLAERLL
-232 GALAQWKVE
+232 GALGQWQAAAPQE
-241 QQGEGALPDWPP
+241 PWPR
-253 MFSTLL
+253 MFSALL

-274 QRKQWQRSLGQGGAR
+274 QRKKWQRSLGNH
-289 SGFPLLGDLLGQWAG
+289 FPLLSDLLGQWAG
-304 DRHGQAVGLFDTLQ
+304 DRHGQAIGLFDTLQ

-351 WDLSHLLEAEPHH
+351 WDLSHVLEAEPRH

-375 SLLGQGAQRPPLNQL
+375 LLLGEGAERPPLQQL
-390 PVSTDGEGDD
+390 RATPAPEAASDVED
-400 EPEDDKAPASAS
+400 EDKTPASAS

-485 TLPRSMSKLPREAW
+485 TLPRGMSKLPRDAW
-499 APLADHPRLFN
+499 APLASHPRLFN

-518 AISAPLLQIVPD
+518 AISAPLLQVVATE
-530 DGQNDPEALA
+530 Q
-540 QTAQPSTPESRM
+540 
-552 PGMRAL
+552 GMSAVL
-558 LNPRAAARGAHI
+558 SPAAAARGAHI

-579 LILTPQALVDR
+579 LILTPQALLDR
-590 LPALTT
+590 LPALES
-596 IPPLP
+596 IPLLP
-601 EAGLAELQRTLD
+601 ADGLAELQRTLD
-613 AIPDLPWHSQVAGL
+613 AIPELPWHSQVEGL
-627 QGNAEIA
+627 SGNAELT
-634 PWPGVASVQ
+634 PWPGVPSVQ

-651 VVQLVTREG
+651 LVQLVTREG
-660 DLPPL
+660 ELPPL

-671 AIVRQGMKAYHYWQR
+671 AIVRQGVRDYHYWQR
-686 DLGAEKE
+686 DLAAEKAE
-693 AAQRLRSQLPI
+693 AQLLRNQLPI
-704 GLPGNEWKLE
+704 GLPGNEWKLD

-728 VDAGVVIHWHQDSA
+728 VDAGVVVHWHQDSA

-791 TVQLDDKTSLM
+791 TVQLDEKTSLM
-802 LTDKLV
+802 LSDKLV
-808 DRLTM
+808 ERLTM

-838 VTTAGDEA
+838 VTTAGDDA
-846 WQSLQQEWQQEVACP
+846 WHSLQQEWQQEVECA
-861 PELLTALRDYQKEG
+861 PELLTALRDYQKDG

-898 KTLQALILLRM
+898 KTLQALMVLRM

-929 EEVARFA
+929 EEVTRFA

-950 EALIQEARPG
+950 ETLIQEAKAG
-960 QIVLV
+960 QIILV

-974 QALKSRHWSSMVLD
+974 QSLKSRRWASMVLD

-1007 DGDFRLALSGTPI
+1007 EGDFRLALSGTPI
-1020 ENHLGELWSLFAF
+1020 ENHLGELWSLFTF

-1040 SLSEFKRRFGKAVK
+1040 SLGEFKRRFGKAVK
-1054 DPRHMSL
+1054 DPQHMAL

-1138 QLVMPEWSQTSSK
+1138 ELVMPEWSQTSSK
-1151 LDEAMGLLEE
+1151 LDEAMALLEE

-1182 RARIEQRQWDYCY
+1182 RARIELKKWDYCY

-1301 EVKGLD
+1301 EVRGLD

>member
-1 MSAFTLSSDCYALLS
+1 MSAFTLSSDCHALLC
-16 ELQLQRAASPRYLL
+16 ELQLQRAASTRYL
-30 EALQDARPGPQSP
+30 QDTLHGQHSLTDTLNR
-43 GLLAERLAQ
+43 LERL
-52 LQEQGLVRLRGEQQ
+52 GLIRQRTEQQ
-66 WSLTAEGTLALIL
+66 WSLTAEGTLTLIL
-79 GVRGGHCPMPEWSR
+79 AVRSGACPMPDWRR

-99 QEMAQALVR
+99 QEVAQGVVR

-136 HRLLLGASPA
+136 RRLLPGSSPA
-146 WQQLL
+146 WQTLL

-158 TLLDAEPASGWP
+158 TLLDAEPEASWP
-170 LAEIAAACAA
+170 LASLVTPCAPA
-180 PLSGRVQMLAAEW
+180 LAARVKVLATEW
-193 QWLCGS
+193 EWLCG
-199 PEGEARGGVTTHW
+199 PLTGEVTTHW
-212 PALQQLAEHPDE
+212 PSLQQLAEREDE
-224 HPLGERLL
+224 QPLAERLQRAL
-232 GALAQWKVE
+232 GQWQV
-241 QQGEGALPDWPP
+241 QEGAGSWPR
-253 MFSTLL
+253 MFSALL
-259 WLGWLQQADPVLASE
+259 WLGWLQQADPVQGSE
-274 QRKQWQRSLGQGGAR
+274 QRKKWQRSLGNG
-289 SGFPLLGDLLGQWAG
+289 SPLLADLLGQWAG

-336 ARHGEQSPQVAILHK
+336 ARHGEQSPQVTILHK
-351 WDLSHLLEAEPHH
+351 WDLSHLLEAEPCH

-375 SLLGQGAQRPPLNQL
+375 LLLGQGAVRAPLHLLRASPLDEDEEGAQ
-390 PVSTDGEGDD
+390 GEEG
-400 EPEDDKAPASAS
+400 KAPASAS

-417 QGLGRSSGVRKA
+417 QGLGRSSGVRKP

-473 ALLDEADWALVR
+473 NLLDEADWALVR
-485 TLPRSMSKLPREAW
+485 TLQRNMGKLPREAW
-499 APLADHPRLFN
+499 RPLADHPRLFN

-518 AISAPLLQIVPD
+518 AISAPLLQIVP
-530 DGQNDPEALA
+530 GEGAHDPAA
-540 QTAQPSTPESRM
+540 QGA
-552 PGMRAL
+552 GMRAL
-558 LNPRAAARGAHI
+558 LSPAAAARGAHI

-579 LILTPQALVDR
+579 LILTPQALLDR
-590 LPALTT
+590 LPALEA
-596 IPPLP
+596 IPALP
-601 EAGLAELQRTLD
+601 PAGLDELQRTLD

-627 QGNAEIA
+627 KGNAELA
-634 PWPGVASVQ
+634 PWPGIPSVQ
-643 LDWQDGQL
+643 LDWQEGQL

-671 AIVRQGMKAYHYWQR
+671 AMVRQGIREYHYWQR
-686 DLGAEKE
+686 DLAAEKAE
-693 AAQRLRSQLPI
+693 AQRLRNQLPI
-704 GLPGNEWKLE
+704 GLPGNEWKLD

-728 VDAGVVIHWHQDSA
+728 VDAGVVVHWHQDSA

-791 TVQLDDKTSLM
+791 TVQLDEKTSLM
-802 LTDKLV
+802 LSDKLV
-808 DRLTM
+808 ERLTM

-838 VTTAGDEA
+838 VTTAGDDA
-846 WQSLQQEWQQEVACP
+846 WQDLQQEWQQEVECA

-898 KTLQALILLRM
+898 KTLQALMVLRM

-936 PELEVVVFENPAER
+936 PELEVVVFEHPAER
-950 EALIQEARPG
+950 ATLIQEAKAG
-960 QIVLV
+960 QIILV
-965 NYGMLGSLA
+965 NYGMLGSLS
-974 QALKSRHWSSMVLD
+974 QALKSRHWASMVLD

-1020 ENHLGELWSLFAF
+1020 ENHLGELWSLFTF

-1040 SLSEFKRRFGKAVK
+1040 SLGEFKRRFGKAVK
-1054 DPRHMSL
+1054 DPRHMAM

-1151 LDEAMGLLEE
+1151 LDEAMNLLEE

-1182 RARIEQRQWDYCY
+1182 RARIAQKQWDYCY

-1215 PVPLFLISLKAGGT
+1215 AVPLFLISLKAGGT

>member
-1 MSAFTLSSDCYALLS
+1 MAS
-16 ELQLQRAASPRYLL
+16 RAS
-30 EALQDARPGPQSP
+30 GPD
-43 GLLAERLAQ
+43 
-52 LQEQGLVRLRGEQQ
+52 
-66 WSLTAEGTLALIL
+66 
-79 GVRGGHCPMPEWSR
+79 
-93 VPSVTG
+93 PSVLYSG
-99 QEMAQALVR
+99 L
-108 ELCLGEA
+108 A
-115 GQIPAYY
+115 GCSRPIP
-122 QSAELLSLLDLPDA
+122 SL
-136 HRLLLGASPA
+136 
-146 WQQLL
+146 
-151 LEHFALQ
+151 
-158 TLLDAEPASGWP
+158 PASSARSGS
-170 LAEIAAACAA
+170 AAWRASSLCSPTCSA
-180 PLSGRVQMLAAEW
+180 SGRVIATV
-193 QWLCGS
+193 
-199 PEGEARGGVTTHW
+199 R
-212 PALQQLAEHPDE
+212 
-224 HPLGERLL
+224 
-232 GALAQWKVE
+232 
-241 QQGEGALPDWPP
+241 
-253 MFSTLL
+253 
-259 WLGWLQQADPVLASE
+259 
-274 QRKQWQRSLGQGGAR
+274 RSAC
-289 SGFPLLGDLLGQWAG
+289 SIP
-304 DRHGQAVGLFDTLQ
+304 LQ
-318 LPLEELH
+318 LPVEELH

-336 ARHGEQSPQVAILHK
+336 ARHGTLSPQVAMLHK
-351 WDLSHLLEAEPHH
+351 WDLSHLLDAEPHH

-375 SLLGQGAQRPPLNQL
+375 ILLGEAAQGAPLCQL
-390 PVSTDGEGDD
+390 RGNDEQAEESAEEEEGDSD
-400 EPEDDKAPASAS
+400 EDKTAASAS

-417 QGLGRSSGVRKA
+417 QGLGRSSGVRKP
-429 QERLVWLLHAE
+429 QERLVWLLHAD

-449 KQSTKGEWTA
+449 KLSTKGEWTA

-473 ALLDEADWALVR
+473 AMLDEHDWALAR
-485 TLPRSMSKLPREAW
+485 TLPRVMGRLPRDVW

-518 AISAPLLQIVPD
+518 AISAPLLQVVATEQGMSARLCPD
-530 DGQNDPEALA
+530 
-540 QTAQPSTPESRM
+540 
-552 PGMRAL
+552 
-558 LNPRAAARGAHI
+558 AASRGAHI
-570 VPLAQDLWQ
+570 MPLAQDLWQ
-579 LILTPQALVDR
+579 LILTPQPLLDR
-590 LPALTT
+590 LPALES
-596 IPPLP
+596 IPLLP
-601 EAGLAELQRTLD
+601 AEGLAELQRTLD
-613 AIPDLPWHSQVAGL
+613 AIPELPWHSQVEGL
-627 QGNAEIA
+627 GGNAELA
-634 PWPGVASVQ
+634 PWPGIPSVQ

-651 VVQLVTREG
+651 SVKLVTRFDE
-660 DLPPL
+660 LPPQ

-671 AIVRQGMKAYHYWQR
+671 PIVRQGIKAYQYWQR
-686 DLGAEKE
+686 DLAAEKVQ
-693 AAQRLRSQLPI
+693 AQLLRNQLPI
-704 GLPGNEWKLE
+704 GLPGSEWLLQ
-714 GEQALTLV
+714 GEQALALV

-779 RLILRQLTPGQR
+779 RLILRQMTPGQR
-791 TVQLDDKTSLM
+791 TVQLDEKTSLM
-802 LTDKLV
+802 LSDKLV
-808 DRLTM
+808 ERLTM
-813 LGAMLDTE
+813 LGAMLDEE
-821 QRINNKLAYPLA
+821 QRINNKLAYPLT
-833 RLLSA
+833 RLLS
-838 VTTAGDEA
+838 VITTEGDAA
-846 WQSLQQEWQQEVACP
+846 WQSLQQEWQQEVECP
-861 PELLTALRDYQKEG
+861 DELLTSLRDYQKDG
-875 VRWMATLAHHGF
+875 VRWLATLAHHGF

-898 KTLQALILLRM
+898 KTLQALIVLRM

-917 VVVPKSVVTNWQ
+917 VVMPKSVVTNWQ

-936 PELEVVVFENPAER
+936 PELDVVVFENPAER
-950 EALIQEARPG
+950 EGIIREAKAG
-960 QIVLV
+960 QVILV

-974 QALKSRHWSSMVLD
+974 EALKSRRWSSMVLD

-1020 ENHLGELWSLFAF
+1020 ENHLGELWSLFTF

-1040 SLSEFKRRFGKAVK
+1040 SLGEFKRRFGKAVK
-1054 DPRHMSL
+1054 DPQHMAL

-1138 QLVMPEWSQTSSK
+1138 ELVMPEWSQTSSK
-1151 LDEAMGLLEE
+1151 LDEAMALLEE

-1182 RARIEQRQWDYCY
+1182 RARIEQKSWDYCY
-1195 LDGGCSAKSRQESIL
+1195 LDGGCSAKSRQDSIL

-1215 PVPLFLISLKAGGT
+1215 AVPLFLISLKAGGT

-1301 EVKGLD
+1301 EVRGLD
-1307 VESLRALLMS
+1307 VESLRALLMG

>member
-1 MSAFTLSSDCYALLS
+1 MSAFTLSSDCHALLC
-16 ELQLQRAASPRYLL
+16 ELQLQRAASTRYL
-30 EALQDARPGPQSP
+30 QDTLHGQHSLTDTLNR
-43 GLLAERLAQ
+43 LERL
-52 LQEQGLVRLRGEQQ
+52 GLIRQRTEQQ
-66 WSLTAEGTLALIL
+66 WSLTAEGTLTLIL
-79 GVRGGHCPMPEWSR
+79 AVRSGACPMPDWRR

-99 QEMAQALVR
+99 QEVAQGVVR

-136 HRLLLGASPA
+136 RRLLPGSSPA
-146 WQQLL
+146 WQTLL

-158 TLLDAEPASGWP
+158 TLLDAEPEASWP
-170 LAEIAAACAA
+170 LASLVTPCAPA
-180 PLSGRVQMLAAEW
+180 LAARVKVLATEW
-193 QWLCGS
+193 EWLCG
-199 PEGEARGGVTTHW
+199 PLTGEVTTHW
-212 PALQQLAEHPDE
+212 PSLQQLAAREDE
-224 HPLGERLL
+224 QPLAERLQRAL
-232 GALAQWKVE
+232 GQWQV
-241 QQGEGALPDWPP
+241 QEGAGSWPR
-253 MFSTLL
+253 MFSALL
-259 WLGWLQQADPVLASE
+259 WLGWLQQADPVQGSE
-274 QRKQWQRSLGQGGAR
+274 QRKKWQRSLGNG
-289 SGFPLLGDLLGQWAG
+289 SPLLADLLGQWAG

-336 ARHGEQSPQVAILHK
+336 ARHGEQSPQVTILHK
-351 WDLSHLLEAEPHH
+351 WDLSHLLEAEPRH

-375 SLLGQGAQRPPLNQL
+375 LLLGQGAVRAPLHSLRASPLDEDEEGAQ
-390 PVSTDGEGDD
+390 GEEG
-400 EPEDDKAPASAS
+400 KAPASAS

-417 QGLGRSSGVRKA
+417 QGLGRSSGVRKP

-473 ALLDEADWALVR
+473 NLLDEADWALVR
-485 TLPRSMSKLPREAW
+485 TLQRNMGKLPREAW
-499 APLADHPRLFN
+499 RPLADHPRLFN

-518 AISAPLLQIVPD
+518 AISAPLLQIVP
-530 DGQNDPEALA
+530 GEGAHDPAA
-540 QTAQPSTPESRM
+540 QGA
-552 PGMRAL
+552 GMRAL
-558 LNPRAAARGAHI
+558 LSPAAAARGAHI

-579 LILTPQALVDR
+579 LILTPQALLDR
-590 LPALTT
+590 LPALEA
-596 IPPLP
+596 IPALP
-601 EAGLAELQRTLD
+601 PAGLDELQRTLD

-627 QGNAEIA
+627 KGNAELA
-634 PWPGVASVQ
+634 PWPGIPSVQ
-643 LDWQDGQL
+643 LDWQEGQL

-671 AIVRQGMKAYHYWQR
+671 AIVRQGIREYHYWQR
-686 DLGAEKE
+686 DLAAEKAE
-693 AAQRLRSQLPI
+693 AQRLRNQLPI
-704 GLPGNEWKLE
+704 GLPGNEWKLD

-728 VDAGVVIHWHQDSA
+728 VDAGVVVHWHQDSA

-791 TVQLDDKTSLM
+791 TVQLDEKTSLM
-802 LTDKLV
+802 LSDKLV
-808 DRLTM
+808 ERLTM

-838 VTTAGDEA
+838 VTTAGDDA
-846 WQSLQQEWQQEVACP
+846 WHDLQQEWQQEVECA

-898 KTLQALILLRM
+898 KTLQALMVLRM

-936 PELEVVVFENPAER
+936 PELEVVVFEHPAER
-950 EALIQEARPG
+950 ATLIQQARAG
-960 QIVLV
+960 QIILV
-965 NYGMLGSLA
+965 NYGMLGSLS
-974 QALKSRHWSSMVLD
+974 QALKSRHWASMVLD

-1020 ENHLGELWSLFAF
+1020 ENHLGELWSLFTF

-1040 SLSEFKRRFGKAVK
+1040 SLGEFKRRFGKAVK
-1054 DPRHMSL
+1054 DPRHMAM

-1151 LDEAMGLLEE
+1151 LDEAMNLLEE

-1182 RARIEQRQWDYCY
+1182 RARIAQKQWDYCY

-1215 PVPLFLISLKAGGT
+1215 TVPLFLISLKAGGT

>member
-1 MSAFTLSSDCYALLS
+1 MSAFTLSSDCHALLC
-16 ELQLQRAASPRYLL
+16 ELQLQRAASTRYL
-30 EALQDARPGPQSP
+30 QDTLHGQHSLTDTLNR
-43 GLLAERLAQ
+43 LERL
-52 LQEQGLVRLRGEQQ
+52 GLIRQRTEQQ
-66 WSLTAEGTLALIL
+66 WSLTAEGTLTLIL
-79 GVRGGHCPMPEWSR
+79 AVRSGACPMPDWRR

-99 QEMAQALVR
+99 QEVAQGVVR

-136 HRLLLGASPA
+136 HRLLPGSSPA
-146 WQQLL
+146 WQTLL

-158 TLLDAEPASGWP
+158 TLLDAEPEASWP
-170 LAEIAAACAA
+170 LASLVTPCAPA
-180 PLSGRVQMLAAEW
+180 LAARVEALATEW
-193 QWLCGS
+193 EWLCG
-199 PEGEARGGVTTHW
+199 PLTGEVTTHW
-212 PALQQLAEHPDE
+212 PALQQLAAREDE
-224 HPLGERLL
+224 QPLAERLQRAL
-232 GALAQWKVE
+232 GLWQV
-241 QQGEGALPDWPP
+241 QEGAGSWPR
-253 MFSTLL
+253 MFSALL
-259 WLGWLQQADPVLASE
+259 WLGWLQQADPVQGSE
-274 QRKQWQRSLGQGGAR
+274 QRKKWQRSLGNG
-289 SGFPLLGDLLGQWAG
+289 SPLLADLLGQWAG

-336 ARHGEQSPQVAILHK
+336 ARHGEQSPQVTILHK
-351 WDLSHLLEAEPHH
+351 WDLSHLLEAEPRH

-375 SLLGQGAQRPPLNQL
+375 LLLGQGAVRAPLHSLRASPLDEEEEGAQ
-390 PVSTDGEGDD
+390 GEEG
-400 EPEDDKAPASAS
+400 KAPASAS

-417 QGLGRSSGVRKA
+417 QGLGRSSGVRKP

-473 ALLDEADWALVR
+473 NLLDEADWALVR
-485 TLPRSMSKLPREAW
+485 TLQRNMGKLPREAW
-499 APLADHPRLFN
+499 RPLAEHPRLFN

-518 AISAPLLQIVPD
+518 AISAPLLQIVP
-530 DGQNDPEALA
+530 GEGAHDPAA
-540 QTAQPSTPESRM
+540 QGA
-552 PGMRAL
+552 GMKAL
-558 LNPRAAARGAHI
+558 LSPAAAARGAHI

-579 LILTPQALVDR
+579 LILTPQALLDR
-590 LPALTT
+590 LPALEA
-596 IPPLP
+596 IPALP
-601 EAGLAELQRTLD
+601 PTGLDELQRTLD

-627 QGNAEIA
+627 KGNAELA
-634 PWPGVASVQ
+634 PWPGIPSVQ
-643 LDWQDGQL
+643 LDWQEGQL

-671 AIVRQGMKAYHYWQR
+671 AIVRQGIREYHYWQR
-686 DLGAEKE
+686 DLAAEKAE
-693 AAQRLRSQLPI
+693 AQRLRNQLPI
-704 GLPGNEWKLE
+704 GLPGNEWKLD

-728 VDAGVVIHWHQDSA
+728 VDAGVVVHWHQDSA

-791 TVQLDDKTSLM
+791 TVQLDEKTSLM
-802 LTDKLV
+802 LSDKLV
-808 DRLTM
+808 ERLTM

-838 VTTAGDEA
+838 VTTAGDDA
-846 WQSLQQEWQQEVACP
+846 WHDLQQEWQQEVECA

-898 KTLQALILLRM
+898 KTLQALMVLRM

-936 PELEVVVFENPAER
+936 PELEVVVFEHPAER
-950 EALIQEARPG
+950 ATLIQEARAG
-960 QIVLV
+960 QIILV
-965 NYGMLGSLA
+965 NYGMLGSLS
-974 QALKSRHWSSMVLD
+974 QALKSRHWASMVLD

-1020 ENHLGELWSLFAF
+1020 ENHLGELWSLFTF

-1040 SLSEFKRRFGKAVK
+1040 SLGEFKRRFGKAVK
-1054 DPRHMSL
+1054 DPRHMAM

-1151 LDEAMGLLEE
+1151 LDEAMNLLEE

-1182 RARIEQRQWDYCY
+1182 RARIAQKQWDYCY

-1215 PVPLFLISLKAGGT
+1215 AVPLFLISLKAGGT

>member
-16 ELQLQRAASPRYLL
+16 ELQLQRAASTRYLQDQL
-30 EALQDARPGPQSP
+30 PLGQALIDK
-43 GLLAERLAQ
+43 LTQ
-52 LQEQGLVRLRGEQQ
+52 LQQQGLVRLRGEHQ

-79 GVRGGHCPMPEWSR
+79 AVREGTCLMPDWTR

-115 GQIPAYY
+115 GQIPTYY

-136 HRLLLGASPA
+136 HRLLSGASPA

-158 TLLDAEPASGWP
+158 ALLDAEPDAHWP
-170 LAEIAAACAA
+170 LASGAAACDPALA
-180 PLSGRVQMLAAEW
+180 SRVEALAAEW
-193 QWLCGS
+193 EWLCGD
-199 PEGEARGGVTTHW
+199 PVGEVVTHW
-212 PALQQLAEHPDE
+212 PALQLLAEQPADQ
-224 HPLGERLL
+224 PLAERLL
-232 GALAQWKVE
+232 AALGQW
-241 QQGEGALPDWPP
+241 QGQEPWPR
-253 MFSTLL
+253 MFSALL
-259 WLGWLQQADPVLASE
+259 WLGWLQQADLVLANE
-274 QRKQWQRSLGQGGAR
+274 QRKKWQRSLGNQC
-289 SGFPLLGDLLGQWAG
+289 PLLSDLLGQWAG

-336 ARHGEQSPQVAILHK
+336 ARHGEQSPQVTILHK
-351 WDLSHLLEAEPHH
+351 WDLSHVLEAMPRH

-375 SLLGQGAQRPPLNQL
+375 GLLGMAAEHPPLQQL
-390 PVSTDGEGDD
+390 HAASEPDMTDEQD
-400 EPEDDKAPASAS
+400 EDDKTPASAS

-429 QERLVWLLHAE
+429 QERLVWLLHAD

-485 TLPRSMSKLPREAW
+485 TLPRVMSKLPRDAW
-499 APLADHPRLFN
+499 APLAEHPRLFN

-518 AISAPLLQIVPD
+518 AISAPLLQIVATPQ
-530 DGQNDPEALA
+530 GMSAVLSPLA
-540 QTAQPSTPESRM
+540 AE
-552 PGMRAL
+552 
-558 LNPRAAARGAHI
+558 RGAHI

-579 LILTPQALVDR
+579 LILTPQALLDR
-590 LPALTT
+590 LPALES
-596 IPPLP
+596 IPLLP

-613 AIPDLPWHSQVAGL
+613 AIPDLPWHSQVEGL
-627 QGNAEIA
+627 KGNAELA
-634 PWPGVASVQ
+634 PWPGVPSVQ

-651 VVQLVTREG
+651 VVQLVTRQGE
-660 DLPPL
+660 LPPL

-671 AIVRQGMKAYHYWQR
+671 PIVRQGVKDYHYWQR
-686 DLGAEKE
+686 DLAAEKQQ
-693 AAQRLRSQLPI
+693 AQLLRNQLPI

-722 NALPEL
+722 NSLPEL
-728 VDAGVVIHWHQDSA
+728 VEAGVVIHWHQDSA

-756 ERRQDWFQVEG
+756 ERRQDWFQIEG

-791 TVQLDDKTSLM
+791 TVQLDEKTSLM
-802 LTDKLV
+802 LSDKLV
-808 DRLTM
+808 ERLTM
-813 LGAMLDTE
+813 LGAMLDAD

-838 VTTAGDEA
+838 VTTAGDNA
-846 WQSLQQEWQQEVACP
+846 WQSLQQEWQQEVECP
-861 PELLTALRDYQKEG
+861 PELLTVLRDYQKDG

-898 KTLQALILLRM
+898 KTLQALIVLRM

-950 EALIQEARPG
+950 AALIQDAKPG
-960 QIVLV
+960 QIILV

-974 QALKSRHWSSMVLD
+974 QALKSRRWASMVLD

-1007 DGDFRLALSGTPI
+1007 EGDFRLALSGTPI
-1020 ENHLGELWSLFAF
+1020 ENHLGELWSLFTF

-1040 SLSEFKRRFGKAVK
+1040 SLGEFKRRFGKAVK
-1054 DPRHMSL
+1054 DPQHMAL

-1138 QLVMPEWSQTSSK
+1138 ELVMPEWNQTSSK

-1182 RARIEQRQWDYCY
+1182 RARIEQKQWDYCY

-1210 RFRHE
+1210 RFRHD

-1301 EVKGLD
+1301 EVRGLD

>member
-1 MSAFTLSSDCYALLS
+1 MSASTLSSDCYALLG
-16 ELQLQRAASPRYLL
+16 ELQLQRTASTRYLQEQL
-30 EALQDARPGPQSP
+30 PSGQTLPD
-43 GLLAERLAQ
+43 RLGQ
-52 LQEQGLVRLRGEQQ
+52 LQQQGLVRQRGEQQ

-79 GVRGGHCPMPEWSR
+79 AVRRGDCPMPNWAR

-115 GQIPAYY
+115 GQVPAYY
-122 QSAELLSLLDLPDA
+122 LAADLLSLLDLPDA
-136 HRLLLGASPA
+136 
-146 WQQLL
+146 QLL
-151 LEHFALQ
+151 LVGSSPQWQRLLMQHFALQ
-158 TLLDAEPASGWP
+158 TLLDAEPHPQWP
-170 LAEIAAACAA
+170 LTPLAQHCA
-180 PLSGRVQMLAAEW
+180 PELSGLTEGFAAEW
-193 QWLCGS
+193 QWLCGEPS
-199 PEGEARGGVTTHW
+199 GEAITHW
-212 PALQQLAEHPDE
+212 PALQQLAEQEDE
-224 HPLGERLL
+224 QPLAERLL
-232 GALAQWKVE
+232 AALGAWQASAGATGAGQWP
-241 QQGEGALPDWPP
+241 AT
-253 MFSTLL
+253 FSALL

-274 QRKQWQRSLGQGGAR
+274 QRKKWLRTLANQ
-289 SGFPLLGDLLGQWAG
+289 FPLLADLLGQWAG
-304 DRHGQAVGLFDTLQ
+304 ERHGQAVGLFDTLQ

-351 WDLSHLLEAEPHH
+351 WDLSHVLEAAPRH

-375 SLLGQGAQRPPLNQL
+375 LMLGQGAERAPLQQL
-390 PVSTDGEGDD
+390 RAAGQDEQVSA
-400 EPEDDKAPASAS
+400 PEDEEKAPASAS

-417 QGLGRSSGVRKA
+417 QGLGRSSGVRKP

-473 ALLDEADWALVR
+473 ALLDEEDWALVR
-485 TLPRSMSKLPREAW
+485 TLPRNMGRLPREVW
-499 APLADHPRLFN
+499 APLANHSRLFN
-510 AKGQKLQL
+510 ARGQKLQL
-518 AISAPLLQIVPD
+518 AITAPLLQIVATE
-530 DGQNDPEALA
+530 Q
-540 QTAQPSTPESRM
+540 
-552 PGMRAL
+552 GMGSVLSPA
-558 LNPRAAARGAHI
+558 AAARGAHI
-570 VPLAQDLWQ
+570 LPLAQDLWQ
-579 LILTPQALVDR
+579 LILTPQALQDR
-590 LPALTT
+590 LPALEA
-596 IPPLP
+596 IPDLP
-601 EAGLAELQRTLD
+601 AEGLAELQRTLD

-627 QGNAEIA
+627 HGNAELT

-651 VVQLVTREG
+651 AVRLVTRFEE
-660 DLPPL
+660 LPPL

-671 AIVRQGMKAYHYWQR
+671 AIVRQGIKDYHYWQR
-686 DLGAEKE
+686 DLAAERGE
-693 AAQRLRSQLPI
+693 AQLLRNQLPI
-704 GLPGNEWKLE
+704 ELPGSEWRLE
-714 GEQALTLV
+714 GEQALALV

-767 ALALDEHQILDL
+767 ALSLDEHQILDL

-791 TVQLDDKTSLM
+791 TVQLDEKTSLM
-802 LTDKLV
+802 LSDKLV
-808 DRLTM
+808 ERLTM
-813 LGAMLDTE
+813 LGAMLDDE
-821 QRINNKLAYPLA
+821 QRINNKLAYPLT
-833 RLLSA
+833 RLLS
-838 VTTAGDEA
+838 VITTEGDAA
-846 WQSLQQEWQQEVACP
+846 WQNLQQEWQQEVACP
-861 PELLTALRDYQKEG
+861 DELMGPLRDYQKEG
-875 VRWMATLAHHGF
+875 VRWLATLAHHGF

-898 KTLQALILLRM
+898 KTLQALIVLRM

-936 PELEVVVFENPAER
+936 PELEVVVFDNPAER
-950 EALIQEARPG
+950 EGMVREARAG
-960 QIVLV
+960 QIILL

-974 QALKSRHWSSMVLD
+974 EALKSRRWSSMVLD

-1020 ENHLGELWSLFAF
+1020 ENHLGELWSLFTF

-1040 SLSEFKRRFGKAVK
+1040 SLGEFKRRFGKAVK
-1054 DPRHMSL
+1054 DPQHMAL

-1071 RRLKQQVLTEL
+1071 RRLKHHVLTEL
-1082 PDKTEIIHHISLSPE
+1082 PDKTEIIHHISLSPA

-1138 QLVMPEWSQTSSK
+1138 QLVMPEWAEASSK
-1151 LDEAMGLLEE
+1151 LDEAMALLEE

-1182 RARIEQRQWDYCY
+1182 RTRIEQRQWDYCY
-1195 LDGGCSAKSRQESIL
+1195 LDGGCSAKARQDSIL

-1215 PVPLFLISLKAGGT
+1215 AVPLFLISLKAGGT

-1301 EVKGLD
+1301 EVRGLD

>member
-1 MSAFTLSSDCYALLS
+1 MSAFTLSSDCHALLC
-16 ELQLQRAASPRYLL
+16 ELQLQRAASTRYL
-30 EALQDARPGPQSP
+30 QDTLHGQHSLTDTLNR
-43 GLLAERLAQ
+43 LERL
-52 LQEQGLVRLRGEQQ
+52 GLIRQRTEQQ
-66 WSLTAEGTLALIL
+66 WSLTAEGTLTLIL
-79 GVRGGHCPMPEWSR
+79 AVRSGACPMPDWRR

-99 QEMAQALVR
+99 QEVAQGVVR

-136 HRLLLGASPA
+136 RRLLPGSSPA
-146 WQQLL
+146 WQTLL

-158 TLLDAEPASGWP
+158 TLLDAEPEASWP
-170 LAEIAAACAA
+170 LASLVTPCAPA
-180 PLSGRVQMLAAEW
+180 LAARVKVLATEW
-193 QWLCGS
+193 EWLCG
-199 PEGEARGGVTTHW
+199 PLTGEVTTHW
-212 PALQQLAEHPDE
+212 PSLQQLAEREDE
-224 HPLGERLL
+224 QPLAERLQRAL
-232 GALAQWKVE
+232 GQWQV
-241 QQGEGALPDWPP
+241 QEGAGSWPR
-253 MFSTLL
+253 MFSALL
-259 WLGWLQQADPVLASE
+259 WLGWLQQADPVQGSE
-274 QRKQWQRSLGQGGAR
+274 QRKKWQRSLGNG
-289 SGFPLLGDLLGQWAG
+289 SPLLADLLGQWAG

-336 ARHGEQSPQVAILHK
+336 ARHGEQSPQVTILHK
-351 WDLSHLLEAEPHH
+351 WDLSHLLEAEPRH

-375 SLLGQGAQRPPLNQL
+375 LLLGQGAVRAPLHSLRASPLDEDEEGAQ
-390 PVSTDGEGDD
+390 GEEG
-400 EPEDDKAPASAS
+400 KAPASAS

-417 QGLGRSSGVRKA
+417 QGLGRSSGVRKP

-473 ALLDEADWALVR
+473 NLLDEADWALVR
-485 TLPRSMSKLPREAW
+485 TLQRNMGKLPREAW
-499 APLADHPRLFN
+499 RPLADHPRLFN

-518 AISAPLLQIVPD
+518 AISAPLLQIVP
-530 DGQNDPEALA
+530 GEGAHDPAA
-540 QTAQPSTPESRM
+540 QGA
-552 PGMRAL
+552 GMRAL
-558 LNPRAAARGAHI
+558 LSPAAAARGAHI

-579 LILTPQALVDR
+579 LILTPQALLDR
-590 LPALTT
+590 LPALEA
-596 IPPLP
+596 IPALP
-601 EAGLAELQRTLD
+601 PAGLDELQRTLD

-627 QGNAEIA
+627 KGNAELA
-634 PWPGVASVQ
+634 PWPGIPSVQ
-643 LDWQDGQL
+643 LDWQEGQL

-671 AIVRQGMKAYHYWQR
+671 AIVRQGIREYHYWQR
-686 DLGAEKE
+686 DLAAEKAE
-693 AAQRLRSQLPI
+693 AQRLRNQLPI
-704 GLPGNEWKLE
+704 GLPGNEWKLD

-728 VDAGVVIHWHQDSA
+728 VDAGVVVHWHQDSA

-791 TVQLDDKTSLM
+791 TVQLDEKTSLM
-802 LTDKLV
+802 LSDKLV
-808 DRLTM
+808 ERLTM

-833 RLLSA
+833 RLLS
-838 VTTAGDEA
+838 VITTEGDAA
-846 WQSLQQEWQQEVACP
+846 WQNLQQEWQQEVSCP

-898 KTLQALILLRM
+898 KTLQALMVLRM

-936 PELEVVVFENPAER
+936 PELEVVVFEHPAER
-950 EALIQEARPG
+950 ATLIQQARAG
-960 QIVLV
+960 QIILV
-965 NYGMLGSLA
+965 NYGMLGSLS
-974 QALKSRHWSSMVLD
+974 QALKSRHWASMVLD

-1020 ENHLGELWSLFAF
+1020 ENHLGELWSLFTF

-1040 SLSEFKRRFGKAVK
+1040 SLGEFKRRFGKAVK
-1054 DPRHMSL
+1054 DPRHMAM

-1151 LDEAMGLLEE
+1151 LDEAMNLLEE

-1182 RARIEQRQWDYCY
+1182 RARIAQKQWDYCY

-1215 PVPLFLISLKAGGT
+1215 AVPLFLISLKAGGT

>member
-1 MSAFTLSSDCYALLS
+1 MSAFTLSPDCYALLS
-16 ELQLQRAASPRYLL
+16 ELQLQRVASPRYLL
-30 EALQDARPGPQSP
+30 DALQEKPQAAHSP
-43 GLLAERLAQ
+43 GLTDRLQQ
-52 LQEQGLVRLRGEQQ
+52 LQQQGLVRQRGEQQ

-79 GVRGGHCPMPEWSR
+79 GVRAGECPMPEWSR

-99 QEMAQALVR
+99 QGVGQAHGQALVR
-108 ELCLGEA
+108 ELCLGAA
-115 GQIPAYY
+115 GQIPPYY
-122 QSAELLSLLDLPDA
+122 PAAELLSLLDLPDA
-136 HRLLLGASPA
+136 RRLLPGSSPA
-146 WQQLL
+146 WQRLL

-158 TLLDAEPASGWP
+158 ALLDAEPAPGWP
-170 LAEIAAACAA
+170 LAATVA
-180 PLSGRVQMLAAEW
+180 PVSALTDQVEGVIAEW
-193 QWLCGS
+193 NWLCG
-199 PEGEARGGVTTHW
+199 PLTGEVTTHW
-212 PALQQLAEHPDE
+212 PTLQQLAEQGSE
-224 HPLGERLL
+224 QPLAERLL
-232 GALAQWKVE
+232 GALVQWKAE
-241 QQGEGALPDWPP
+241 WRTEAGQEPWPR
-253 MFSTLL
+253 MFSALL

-274 QRKQWQRSLGQGGAR
+274 QRKKWLRSLGNEC
-289 SGFPLLGDLLGQWAG
+289 PLLTDLLGQWAG

-351 WDLSHLLEAEPHH
+351 WDLSHLLEAAPRH

-375 SLLGQGAQRPPLNQL
+375 LLLGLGAERAPLQQL
-390 PVSTDGEGDD
+390 RAAPD
-400 EPEDDKAPASAS
+400 PEADHEQEEKAPASAS

-459 GRRVDPALLSTQYA
+459 GRRVEPALLSTQYA

-485 TLPRSMSKLPREAW
+485 TLPRGGGRLPRDAW
-499 APLADHPRLFN
+499 APLAEHPRLFN

-518 AISAPLLQIVPD
+518 AISAPLLQIVAAEPD
-530 DGQNDPEALA
+530 AQHPDGRQ
-540 QTAQPSTPESRM
+540 
-552 PGMRAL
+552 MRAVL
-558 LNPRAAARGAHI
+558 SPAAAARGAHI

-579 LILTPQALVDR
+579 LILTPQALLDK
-590 LPALTT
+590 LPALEA

-601 EAGLAELQRTLD
+601 ESGLAELQRTLD
-613 AIPDLPWHSQVAGL
+613 AISGLPWHSQLAGL
-627 QGNAEIA
+627 RGNAELA
-634 PWPGVASVQ
+634 PWPGGAAVQ

-651 VVQLVTREG
+651 VVQLVTRQGE
-660 DLPPL
+660 LPPL

-671 AIVRQGMKAYHYWQR
+671 AIVRQGVKDHHYWQR
-686 DLGAEKE
+686 DLQAEKGQ
-693 AAQRLRSQLPI
+693 AQLLRNQLPI

-728 VDAGVVIHWHQDSA
+728 VEAGVVIHWHQDSA

-791 TVQLDDKTSLM
+791 TVQLDEKTSLM
-802 LTDKLV
+802 LSDKLV
-808 DRLTM
+808 ERLTM
-813 LGAMLDTE
+813 LGSMLDAE

-833 RLLSA
+833 RLLTA
-838 VTTAGDEA
+838 VATTGDGA
-846 WQSLQQEWQQEVACP
+846 WQSLQQEWQQEVDCP

-875 VRWMATLAHHGF
+875 VRWLATLAQHGF

-950 EALIQEARPG
+950 ESRIQGAKAG
-960 QIVLV
+960 QIILV

-974 QALKSRHWSSMVLD
+974 QALKSRHWASMVLD

-1020 ENHLGELWSLFAF
+1020 ENHLGELWSLFTF

-1040 SLSEFKRRFGKAVK
+1040 SLGEFKRRFGKAVK
-1054 DPRHMSL
+1054 DPRHMAL

-1151 LDEAMGLLEE
+1151 LDEAMNLLEE

-1182 RARIEQRQWDYCY
+1182 RARIEQKQWDYCY

>member
-1 MSAFTLSSDCYALLS
+1 MSAFTLSSDCHALLC
-16 ELQLQRAASPRYLL
+16 ELQLQRAASTRYL
-30 EALQDARPGPQSP
+30 QDTLHGQHSLTDTLNR
-43 GLLAERLAQ
+43 LERL
-52 LQEQGLVRLRGEQQ
+52 GLIRQRTEQQ
-66 WSLTAEGTLALIL
+66 WSLTAEGTLTLIL
-79 GVRGGHCPMPEWSR
+79 AVRSGACPMPDWRR

-99 QEMAQALVR
+99 QEVAQGVVR

-136 HRLLLGASPA
+136 RRLLPGSSPA
-146 WQQLL
+146 WQTLL

-158 TLLDAEPASGWP
+158 TLLDAEPEASWP
-170 LAEIAAACAA
+170 LASLVTPCAPA
-180 PLSGRVQMLAAEW
+180 LAARVKVLATEW
-193 QWLCGS
+193 EWLCG
-199 PEGEARGGVTTHW
+199 PLTGEVTTHW
-212 PALQQLAEHPDE
+212 PSLQQLAEREDE
-224 HPLGERLL
+224 QPLAERLQRAL
-232 GALAQWKVE
+232 GQWQV
-241 QQGEGALPDWPP
+241 QEGAGSWPR
-253 MFSTLL
+253 MFSALL
-259 WLGWLQQADPVLASE
+259 WLGWLQQADPVQGSE
-274 QRKQWQRSLGQGGAR
+274 QRKKWQRSLGNG
-289 SGFPLLGDLLGQWAG
+289 SPLLADLLGQWAG

-336 ARHGEQSPQVAILHK
+336 ARHGEQSPQVTILHK
-351 WDLSHLLEAEPHH
+351 WDLSHLLEAEPRH

-375 SLLGQGAQRPPLNQL
+375 LLLGQGAVRAPLHSLRASPLDEDEEGAQ
-390 PVSTDGEGDD
+390 GEEG
-400 EPEDDKAPASAS
+400 KAPASAS

-417 QGLGRSSGVRKA
+417 QGLGRSSGVRKP

-473 ALLDEADWALVR
+473 NLLDEADWALVR
-485 TLPRSMSKLPREAW
+485 TLQRNMGKLPREAW
-499 APLADHPRLFN
+499 RPLADHPRLFN

-518 AISAPLLQIVPD
+518 AISAPLLQIVP
-530 DGQNDPEALA
+530 GEGAHDPAA
-540 QTAQPSTPESRM
+540 QGA
-552 PGMRAL
+552 GMRAL
-558 LNPRAAARGAHI
+558 LSPAAAARGAHI

-579 LILTPQALVDR
+579 LILTPQALLDR
-590 LPALTT
+590 LPALEA
-596 IPPLP
+596 IPALP
-601 EAGLAELQRTLD
+601 PAGLDELQRTLD

-627 QGNAEIA
+627 KGNAELA
-634 PWPGVASVQ
+634 PWPGIPSVQ
-643 LDWQDGQL
+643 LDWQEGQL

-671 AIVRQGMKAYHYWQR
+671 AIVRQGIREYHYWQR
-686 DLGAEKE
+686 DLAAEKAE
-693 AAQRLRSQLPI
+693 AQRLRNQLPI
-704 GLPGNEWKLE
+704 GLPGNEWKLD

-728 VDAGVVIHWHQDSA
+728 VDAGVVVHWHQDSA

-791 TVQLDDKTSLM
+791 TVQLDEKTSLM
-802 LTDKLV
+802 LSDKLV
-808 DRLTM
+808 ERLTM

-838 VTTAGDEA
+838 VTTAGDDA
-846 WQSLQQEWQQEVACP
+846 WHDLQQEWQQEVECA

-898 KTLQALILLRM
+898 KTLQALMVLRM

-936 PELEVVVFENPAER
+936 PELEVVVFEHPAER
-950 EALIQEARPG
+950 ATLIQEARAG
-960 QIVLV
+960 QIILV
-965 NYGMLGSLA
+965 NYGMLGSLS
-974 QALKSRHWSSMVLD
+974 QALKSRHWASMVLD

-1020 ENHLGELWSLFAF
+1020 ENHLGELWSLFTF

-1040 SLSEFKRRFGKAVK
+1040 SLGEFKRRFGKAVK
-1054 DPRHMSL
+1054 DPRHMAM

-1151 LDEAMGLLEE
+1151 LDEAMNLLEE

-1182 RARIEQRQWDYCY
+1182 RARIAQKQWDYCY

-1215 PVPLFLISLKAGGT
+1215 AVPLFLISLKAGGT

>member
-1 MSAFTLSSDCYALLS
+1 MSASTLSSDSYALLAT
-16 ELQLQRAASPRYLL
+16 LQLQRVASTRLL
-30 EALQDARPGPQSP
+30 QEQLAIGHALIDKLTRLQDAGQ
-43 GLLAERLAQ
+43 
-52 LQEQGLVRLRGEQQ
+52 VRLRGEQQ

-79 GVRGGHCPMPEWSR
+79 GVRAGLCPAPDWSR
-93 VPSVTG
+93 VPSLTG
-99 QEMAQALVR
+99 QDLTHAVVR
-108 ELCLGEA
+108 ELCRGKAGE
-115 GQIPAYY
+115 IPTYF
-122 QSAELLSLLDLPDA
+122 SASDLLTLLDTPDA
-136 HRLLLGASPA
+136 HQLLAGSSPA
-146 WQQLL
+146 WQQML
-151 LEHFALQ
+151 LEHFSLQ
-158 TLLDAEPASGWP
+158 LLLDAPYEERWP
-170 LAEIAAACAA
+170 LANALVRCA
-180 PLSGRVQMLAAEW
+180 PEVQTRAKAFEAEW
-193 QWLCGS
+193 RWLCGDGESTS
-199 PEGEARGGVTTHW
+199 PSGEDQDAAPGW
-212 PALQQLAEHPDE
+212 PALQALAQQSQSG
-224 HPLGERLL
+224 PLGERLL
-232 GALAQWKVE
+232 TALGQWQATDE
-241 QQGEGALPDWPP
+241 GEAGQWPRS
-253 MFSTLL
+253 FSALL
-259 WLGWLQQADPVLASE
+259 WLGWLQQADPVIASE
-274 QRKQWQRSLGQGGAR
+274 QRKKWQRSLTGQ
-289 SGFPLLGDLLGQWAG
+289 FPLLADLLSQWAG

-318 LPLEELH
+318 LPVEELH

-336 ARHGEQSPQVAILHK
+336 ARHGAQSPQVAMLHK
-351 WDLSHLLEAEPHH
+351 WDLSHLLDAEPHH

-375 SLLGQGAQRPPLNQL
+375 ILLGEAAKGAPLCQL
-390 PVSTDGEGDD
+390 RGIEESAQEGSDEQDDDGD
-400 EPEDDKAPASAS
+400 EDKTAASAS

-417 QGLGRSSGVRKA
+417 QGLGRSSGVRKP
-429 QERLVWLLHAE
+429 QERLVWLLHAD

-449 KQSTKGEWTA
+449 KLSTKGEWTA
-459 GRRVDPALLSTQYA
+459 GRRVDPTLLSTQYA
-473 ALLDEADWALVR
+473 ALLDEHDWAVVR
-485 TLPRSMSKLPREAW
+485 TLPRVMGRLPRDVW

-518 AISAPLLQIVPD
+518 AITAPLLQIIAT
-530 DGQNDPEALA
+530 E
-540 QTAQPSTPESRM
+540 E
-552 PGMRAL
+552 GMSAL
-558 LNPRAAARGAHI
+558 LIPDAAARGAHI
-570 VPLAQDLWQ
+570 MPLAQDLWQ
-579 LILTPQALVDR
+579 LILTPQPLLDR
-590 LPALTT
+590 LPALES
-596 IPPLP
+596 IPLLP
-601 EAGLAELQRTLD
+601 AEGLAELQRTLD
-613 AIPDLPWHSQVAGL
+613 AIPELPWHSQVAGL
-627 QGNAEIA
+627 SGNAELA
-634 PWPGVASVQ
+634 PWPGIPSVQ

-651 VVQLVTREG
+651 SVKLVTRFE
-660 DLPPL
+660 DLPPQ

-671 AIVRQGMKAYHYWQR
+671 AIVRQGIKAYHYWQR
-686 DLGAEKE
+686 DLAAEKGQ
-693 AAQRLRSQLPI
+693 AQLLRNQLPI
-704 GLPGNEWKLE
+704 GLPGSEWLLQ
-714 GEQALTLV
+714 GEQALALV

-779 RLILRQLTPGQR
+779 RLILRQMTPGQR
-791 TVQLDDKTSLM
+791 TVQLDEKTSLM
-802 LTDKLV
+802 LSDKLV
-808 DRLTM
+808 ERLTM
-813 LGAMLDTE
+813 LGAMLDEE
-821 QRINNKLAYPLA
+821 QRINNKLAYPLT
-833 RLLSA
+833 RLLS
-838 VTTAGDEA
+838 VITTEGDAA
-846 WQSLQQEWQQEVACP
+846 WQSLQQEWQQEVDCP
-861 PELLTALRDYQKEG
+861 DELLTSLRDYQKEG
-875 VRWMATLAHHGF
+875 VRWMVTLAHHGF

-898 KTLQALILLRM
+898 KTLQALIVLRM

-929 EEVARFA
+929 EEVTRFA
-936 PELEVVVFENPAER
+936 PELDVVVFENPAER
-950 EALIQEARPG
+950 EGMIREAKAGQVILI
-960 QIVLV
+960 

-974 QALKSRHWSSMVLD
+974 EALKSRRWSSMVLD

-1020 ENHLGELWSLFAF
+1020 ENHLGELWSLFTF

-1040 SLSEFKRRFGKAVK
+1040 SLGEFKRRFGKAVK
-1054 DPRHMSL
+1054 DPQHMAL

-1138 QLVMPEWSQTSSK
+1138 ELVMPEWSQTSSK
-1151 LDEAMGLLEE
+1151 LDEAMALLEE

-1182 RARIEQRQWDYCY
+1182 RARIEQKSWDYCY
-1195 LDGGCSAKSRQESIL
+1195 LDGGCSAKSRQDSIL

-1215 PVPLFLISLKAGGT
+1215 EVPLFLISLKAGGT

-1301 EVKGLD
+1301 EVRGLD
-1307 VESLRALLMS
+1307 VESLRALLMG

>member
-1 MSAFTLSSDCYALLS
+1 MSAFTLSSDCHALLS
-16 ELQLQRAASPRYLL
+16 ELQLQRAASTRYLQETL
-30 EALQDARPGPQSP
+30 HAQHSP
-43 GLLAERLAQ
+43 RLALADRLNQ
-52 LQEQGLVRLRGEQQ
+52 LQQQGLVRLRGEQQ

-79 GVRGGHCPMPEWSR
+79 AVRAGECPMPDWTR

-99 QEMAQALVR
+99 QELAQALVR

-136 HRLLLGASPA
+136 HRLLPGSSPE
-146 WQQLL
+146 WQGLL

-158 TLLDAEPASGWP
+158 TLLDAEPEDGWP
-170 LAEIAAACAA
+170 LARVTAACAPA
-180 PLSGRVQMLAAEW
+180 LAGRVETLAAEW
-193 QWLCGS
+193 SWLCGA
-199 PEGEARGGVTTHW
+199 PDGEVTTYW
-212 PALQQLAEHPDE
+212 PALQQLAERGGDQ
-224 HPLGERLL
+224 PLAERLL
-232 GALAQWKVE
+232 SALGQGQAPAAQE
-241 QQGEGALPDWPP
+241 PWPRL
-253 MFSTLL
+253 FSALL

-274 QRKQWQRSLGQGGAR
+274 QRKKWQRSLGNH
-289 SGFPLLGDLLGQWAG
+289 FPLLSDLLGQWAG
-304 DRHGQAVGLFDTLQ
+304 DRHGQSVGLFDTLQ

-351 WDLSHLLEAEPHH
+351 WDLSHVLEASPRH

-375 SLLGQGAQRPPLNQL
+375 LLLGMGAQHAPLQRL
-390 PVSTDGEGDD
+390 RAATEVDAADEQDD
-400 EPEDDKAPASAS
+400 EDKTPASAS

-429 QERLVWLLHAE
+429 QERLVWLLHAD

-485 TLPRSMSKLPREAW
+485 TLPRVMSKLPREAW

-518 AISAPLLQIVPD
+518 AISAPLLQIVATEQGMSAVLSP
-530 DGQNDPEALA
+530 LA
-540 QTAQPSTPESRM
+540 AV
-552 PGMRAL
+552 
-558 LNPRAAARGAHI
+558 RGAHI

-579 LILTPQALVDR
+579 LILTPQALLDR
-590 LPALTT
+590 LPALES
-596 IPPLP
+596 IPLLP

-613 AIPDLPWHSQVAGL
+613 AIPELPWHSQVAGL
-627 QGNAEIA
+627 QGNAELA
-634 PWPGVASVQ
+634 PWPGVPSVQ

-651 VVQLVTREG
+651 VVQLVTRQGE
-660 DLPPL
+660 LPPL

-671 AIVRQGMKAYHYWQR
+671 AIVRQGVRDYHYWQR
-686 DLGAEKE
+686 DLAAEKGE
-693 AAQRLRSQLPI
+693 AQLLRNQLPI

-722 NALPEL
+722 NSLPEL
-728 VDAGVVIHWHQDSA
+728 VEAGVVIHWHQDSA

-756 ERRQDWFQVEG
+756 ERRQDWFQIEG

-791 TVQLDDKTSLM
+791 TVQLDEKTSLM
-802 LTDKLV
+802 LSDKLV
-808 DRLTM
+808 ERLTM
-813 LGAMLDTE
+813 LGAMLDAD

-838 VTTAGDEA
+838 VTTAGDDT
-846 WQSLQQEWQQEVACP
+846 WQSLQQEWQQEVDCA
-861 PELLTALRDYQKEG
+861 PELLTALRDYQKDG

-898 KTLQALILLRM
+898 KTLQALVVLRM

-936 PELEVVVFENPAER
+936 PELEVVVFEQPSER
-950 EALIQEARPG
+950 EGLIRDARAG
-960 QIVLV
+960 QIILV

-974 QALKSRHWSSMVLD
+974 QALKSRRWASMVLD

-1007 DGDFRLALSGTPI
+1007 EGDFRLALSGTPI
-1020 ENHLGELWSLFAF
+1020 ENHLGELWSLFTF

-1040 SLSEFKRRFGKAVK
+1040 SLGEFKRRFGKAVK
-1054 DPRHMSL
+1054 DPQHMAL

-1138 QLVMPEWSQTSSK
+1138 KLVMPEWSQTSSK

-1182 RARIEQRQWDYCY
+1182 RARIEQKQWDYCY

-1301 EVKGLD
+1301 EVRGLD

>member
-1 MSAFTLSSDCYALLS
+1 MSAFTLSFDCYALLS
-16 ELQLQRAASPRYLL
+16 ELQLQRTASTRYLQ
-30 EALQDARPGPQSP
+30 E
-43 GLLAERLAQ
+43 Q
-52 LQEQGLVRLRGEQQ
+52 LQAQMPLGRALIDKLEQLQQQGLVRLRGEQQ

-79 GVRGGHCPMPEWSR
+79 AVRSGACPMPNWAR

-115 GQIPAYY
+115 GQVPTYY
-122 QSAELLSLLDLPDA
+122 LAADLLGLLDVTDA
-136 HRLLLGASPA
+136 HRLLPGSSPQ
-146 WQQLL
+146 WQQLML
-151 LEHFALQ
+151 MHFSLQ
-158 TLLDAEPASGWP
+158 TLLDAEPRAQWP
-170 LAEIAAACAA
+170 LASVASACA
-180 PLSGRVQMLAAEW
+180 PELKSVSEGFAAEW
-193 QWLCGS
+193 QWLCGDLA
-199 PEGEARGGVTTHW
+199 GEVTTHW
-212 PALQQLAEHPDE
+212 PALQQLAEQGEDQ
-224 HPLGERLL
+224 PLAERLL
-232 GALAQWKVE
+232 GALGQW
-241 QQGEGALPDWPP
+241 QAEGAKGQWPL
-253 MFSTLL
+253 MFSALL
-259 WLGWLQQADPVLASE
+259 WLGWLQQADPVIASE
-274 QRKQWQRSLGQGGAR
+274 QRKKWQRSLGNQ
-289 SGFPLLGDLLGQWAG
+289 FPLLADLLGQWAG

-351 WDLSHLLEAEPHH
+351 WDLSHVLEAQPHH

-375 SLLGQGAQRPPLNQL
+375 LLLGREAAHWPLRALRPAQGEEEDA
-390 PVSTDGEGDD
+390 TEEEG
-400 EPEDDKAPASAS
+400 KTPASAS

-417 QGLGRSSGVRKA
+417 QGLGRSSGVRKP

-473 ALLDEADWALVR
+473 SLLDEADWALVR
-485 TLPRSMSKLPREAW
+485 TLPRNMGKLPRDAW
-499 APLADHPRLFN
+499 VPLANHPRLFN

-518 AISAPLLQIVPD
+518 AVSAPLLQLVQS
-530 DGQNDPEALA
+530 GE
-540 QTAQPSTPESRM
+540 
-552 PGMRAL
+552 GMSARLHPA
-558 LNPRAAARGAHI
+558 PAARGAHI

-579 LILTPQALVDR
+579 LILTPQALLDR
-590 LPALTT
+590 LPALEA
-596 IPPLP
+596 IPALP
-601 EAGLAELQRTLD
+601 PAGLEELQRTLD

-627 QGNAEIA
+627 RGNAELA
-634 PWPGVASVQ
+634 PWPGVPSVL
-643 LDWQDGQL
+643 LDWQEGQL

-671 AIVRQGMKAYHYWQR
+671 AIVRQGIREYHYWQR
-686 DLGAEKE
+686 DLAAEKDD
-693 AAQRLRSQLPI
+693 AQRLRNQLPI
-704 GLPGNEWKLE
+704 GLPGNEWKLD

-728 VDAGVVIHWHQDSA
+728 VDAGVVVHWHQDSA

-767 ALALDEHQILDL
+767 ALSLDEHQILDL

-791 TVQLDDKTSLM
+791 TVQLDEKTSLM
-802 LTDKLV
+802 LSDKLV
-808 DRLTM
+808 ERLTV
-813 LGAMLDTE
+813 LGAMLDNE

-833 RLLSA
+833 RLLS
-838 VTTAGDEA
+838 VITTEGDAA
-846 WQSLQQEWQQEVACP
+846 WQNLQQEWQQEVSCP

-898 KTLQALILLRM
+898 KTLQALIVLRM

-936 PELEVVVFENPAER
+936 PELEVVVFDHPAER
-950 EALIQEARPG
+950 ETLIQGARAG

-965 NYGMLGSLA
+965 NYGMLGSLS
-974 QALKSRHWSSMVLD
+974 QALKSRRWSSMVLD

-1020 ENHLGELWSLFAF
+1020 ENHLGELWSLFSF

-1040 SLSEFKRRFGKAVK
+1040 SLGEFKRRFGKAVK
-1054 DPRHMSL
+1054 DPQHMAM

-1151 LDEAMGLLEE
+1151 LDEAMALLDE

-1182 RARIEQRQWDYCY
+1182 RSRIEQRQWDYCY

-1215 PVPLFLISLKAGGT
+1215 AVPLFLISLKAGGT

>member
-1 MSAFTLSSDCYALLS
+1 MSASTLSSDSYLLLS
-16 ELQLQRAASPRYLL
+16 TLQLQRVASTRLLQETL
-30 EALQDARPGPQSP
+30 EAGHELASHLTRLHDA
-43 GLLAERLAQ
+43 
-52 LQEQGLVRLRGEQQ
+52 GLVRLRGEQQ

-79 GVRGGHCPMPEWSR
+79 GVRAGVCAAPDWSR
-93 VPSVTG
+93 VSSVTG
-99 QEMAQALVR
+99 QDLVHGVVR
-108 ELCLGEA
+108 ELCRGKAGE
-115 GQIPAYY
+115 IPAFF
-122 QSAELLSLLDLPDA
+122 SPGELLTLLDTPDA
-136 HRLLLGASPA
+136 HQLLAGSSPA

-151 LEHFALQ
+151 LEHFSLQ
-158 TLLDAEPASGWP
+158 LLLDAPYEERWP
-170 LAEIAAACAA
+170 LASALTRCAPEVQA
-180 PLSGRVQMLAAEW
+180 QGRAFEAEW
-193 QWLCGS
+193 RWLCGD
-199 PEGEARGGVTTHW
+199 GESSDSSLLW
-212 PALQQLAEHPDE
+212 PALQAVASQGESG
-224 HPLGERLL
+224 PLGERLL
-232 GALAQWKVE
+232 TALGQW
-241 QQGEGALPDWPP
+241 QAEGHEGQWPRA
-253 MFSTLL
+253 FSALL
-259 WLGWLQQADPVLASE
+259 WLGWLQQADPVIASE
-274 QRKQWQRSLGQGGAR
+274 QRKKWQRSLGGQ
-289 SGFPLLGDLLGQWAG
+289 FPLLADLLSQWAG
-304 DRHGQAVGLFDTLQ
+304 ERHGQAVGLFDTLQ
-318 LPLEELH
+318 LPVEELH

-336 ARHGEQSPQVAILHK
+336 ARHGAQSAQVAMLHK
-351 WDLSHLLEAEPHH
+351 WDLSHLLDAEPHH

-375 SLLGQGAQRPPLNQL
+375 LLLGEAATGAPLGQL
-390 PVSTDGEGDD
+390 RSSDADDDAEEEESGEEKG
-400 EPEDDKAPASAS
+400 AASAS

-417 QGLGRSSGVRKA
+417 QGLGRASGVRKP
-429 QERLVWLLHAE
+429 QERLVWLLHAD

-449 KQSTKGEWTA
+449 KLSTKGEWTA
-459 GRRVDPALLSTQYA
+459 GRRVDPTLLSTQYA
-473 ALLDEADWALVR
+473 ALLDEHDWAVVR
-485 TLPRSMSKLPREAW
+485 TLPRVMGRLPRDVW

-518 AISAPLLQIVPD
+518 AITAPLLQIVAT
-530 DGQNDPEALA
+530 E
-540 QTAQPSTPESRM
+540 E
-552 PGMRAL
+552 GMSAL
-558 LNPRAAARGAHI
+558 LIPAAAARGAHI
-570 VPLAQDLWQ
+570 MPLAQDLWQ
-579 LILTPQALVDR
+579 LILTPPPLLDR
-590 LPALTT
+590 LPALES
-596 IPPLP
+596 IPLLP
-601 EAGLAELQRTLD
+601 AEGMSELQRTLD
-613 AIPDLPWHSQVAGL
+613 GIADLPWHSQVEGL
-627 QGNAEIA
+627 HGNAELA
-634 PWPGVASVQ
+634 PWPGIPSVQ

-651 VVQLVTREG
+651 AVKLVTRFDE
-660 DLPPL
+660 LPPQ

-671 AIVRQGMKAYHYWQR
+671 TIIRQGIKGNHYWQR
-686 DLGAEKE
+686 DLAAEKGQ
-693 AAQRLRSQLPI
+693 AQLLRNQLPI
-704 GLPGNEWKLE
+704 DLPGSEWRLE
-714 GEQALTLV
+714 GEQALALV

-791 TVQLDDKTSLM
+791 TVQLDEKTSLM
-802 LTDKLV
+802 LSDKLV
-808 DRLTM
+808 ERLSM
-813 LGAMLDTE
+813 LGAMLDDE
-821 QRINNKLAYPLA
+821 QRINHKLAYPLT
-833 RLLSA
+833 RLLS
-838 VTTAGDEA
+838 VITTEGDAA
-846 WQSLQQEWQQEVACP
+846 WQSLQQEWQQEVSCP

-898 KTLQALILLRM
+898 KTLQALIVLRM

-929 EEVARFA
+929 EEVTRFA
-936 PELEVVVFENPAER
+936 PELEVVIFDNPAER
-950 EALIQEARPG
+950 ERIIRDAKAGQVILI
-960 QIVLV
+960 

-974 QALKSRHWSSMVLD
+974 EALKARRWSSMVLD

-1020 ENHLGELWSLFAF
+1020 ENHLGELWSLFTF

-1040 SLSEFKRRFGKAVK
+1040 SLGEFKRRFGKAVK
-1054 DPRHMSL
+1054 DPQHMAL

-1071 RRLKQQVLTEL
+1071 RRLKQEVLTEL

-1138 QLVMPEWSQTSSK
+1138 ELVMPEWSQTSSK
-1151 LDEAMGLLEE
+1151 LDEAMALLEE

-1182 RARIEQRQWDYCY
+1182 RARIEQKSWDYCY
-1195 LDGGCSAKSRQESIL
+1195 LDGGCSAKARQDSIL

-1215 PVPLFLISLKAGGT
+1215 AVPLFLISLKAGGT

-1301 EVKGLD
+1301 EVRGLD

>member
-1 MSAFTLSSDCYALLS
+1 MSASTLSSDSYALLS
-16 ELQLQRAASPRYLL
+16 TLQLQRVASTRL
-30 EALQDARPGPQSP
+30 LQDQ
-43 GLLAERLAQ
+43 LAMGHALIDKLTP
-52 LQEQGLVRLRGEQQ
+52 LQEAGLVRLRGEQQ

-79 GVRGGHCPMPEWSR
+79 GVRAGWCPAPDWSR
-93 VPSVTG
+93 VPSLTG
-99 QEMAQALVR
+99 QDITHAVVR
-108 ELCLGEA
+108 ELCRGKAGE
-115 GQIPAYY
+115 IPTYF
-122 QSAELLSLLDLPDA
+122 SANDLLTLLDTPDA
-136 HRLLLGASPA
+136 YQLLAGSSPD

-151 LEHFALQ
+151 LNHFSLQ
-158 TLLDAEPASGWP
+158 LLLDAPYEARWP
-170 LAEIAAACAA
+170 LTEALVHCA
-180 PLSGRVQMLAAEW
+180 PEVQTQANTLEAEW
-193 QWLCGS
+193 RWLCGD
-199 PEGEARGGVTTHW
+199 GEAANRGGTGEPNHGVSTCW
-212 PALQQLAEHPDE
+212 PALQALVQPGLSG
-224 HPLGERLL
+224 PLGESLL
-232 GALAQWKVE
+232 TALGEWQAAGHTGQW
-241 QQGEGALPDWPP
+241 PHT
-253 MFSTLL
+253 FSGLL
-259 WLGWLQQADPVLASE
+259 WLGWLQQADPVIASE
-274 QRKQWQRSLGQGGAR
+274 QRKQWQRSLAGH
-289 SGFPLLGDLLGQWAG
+289 FPLLADLLSQWAG

-318 LPLEELH
+318 LPVEELH

-336 ARHGEQSPQVAILHK
+336 ARHGAHSPQVAMLHK
-351 WDLSHLLEAEPHH
+351 WDLTHLLDAEPHH

-375 SLLGQGAQRPPLNQL
+375 ILLGEEAKGAPLSRL
-390 PVSTDGEGDD
+390 RGSDDGLDASKEESSDEADD
-400 EPEDDKAPASAS
+400 DNTAASAS

-417 QGLGRSSGVRKA
+417 QGLGRSSGVRKP
-429 QERLVWLLHAE
+429 QERLVWLLHAD

-449 KQSTKGEWTA
+449 KMSAKGEWTA
-459 GRRVDPALLSTQYA
+459 GRRVDPALLSSQYA
-473 ALLDEADWALVR
+473 AMLDEHDWALVR
-485 TLPRSMSKLPREAW
+485 TLPRVMGHLPREVW

-518 AISAPLLQIVPD
+518 AISAPLLQVVASDQGMSAMLSPD
-530 DGQNDPEALA
+530 
-540 QTAQPSTPESRM
+540 
-552 PGMRAL
+552 
-558 LNPRAAARGAHI
+558 AAARGAHI

-579 LILTPQALVDR
+579 LILTPQPLLDR
-590 LPALTT
+590 LPALES
-596 IPPLP
+596 IPLLP
-601 EAGLAELQRTLD
+601 AEGLAELQRTLD
-613 AIPDLPWHSQVAGL
+613 AIAELPWHSQVEGL
-627 QGNAEIA
+627 TGNAELA
-634 PWPGVASVQ
+634 PWPGIPSVQ

-651 VVQLVTREG
+651 SVKLVTRFD
-660 DLPPL
+660 DLPPQ

-671 AIVRQGMKAYHYWQR
+671 VIVRQGVKTYHYWLR
-686 DLGAEKE
+686 DLGAEKGQ
-693 AAQRLRSQLPI
+693 AQLLRNQLPI
-704 GLPGNEWKLE
+704 GLPGNEWLLQ
-714 GEQALTLV
+714 GEQALALV

-779 RLILRQLTPGQR
+779 RLILRQMTPGQR
-791 TVQLDDKTSLM
+791 TVQLDEKTSLM
-802 LTDKLV
+802 LSDKLV
-808 DRLTM
+808 ERLTM
-813 LGAMLDTE
+813 LGAMLDEE
-821 QRINNKLAYPLA
+821 QRINNKLAYPLT
-833 RLLSA
+833 RLLS
-838 VTTAGDEA
+838 VITTEGDAA
-846 WQSLQQEWQQEVACP
+846 WQSLQQEWQQEVECP
-861 PELLTALRDYQKEG
+861 DELLTALRDYQKDG
-875 VRWMATLAHHGF
+875 VRWLATLAHHGF

-898 KTLQALILLRM
+898 KTLQALIVLRM

-936 PELEVVVFENPAER
+936 PELEVLVFEQIAGR
-950 EALIQEARPG
+950 EAIIREAKAGQLIL
-960 QIVLV
+960 I

-974 QALKSRHWSSMVLD
+974 DALKSRRWSSMVLD

-1020 ENHLGELWSLFAF
+1020 ENHLGELWSLFTF

-1040 SLSEFKRRFGKAVK
+1040 SLGEFKRRFGKAVK
-1054 DPRHMSL
+1054 DPQHMAL

-1138 QLVMPEWSQTSSK
+1138 ELVMPEWSQTSSK
-1151 LDEAMGLLEE
+1151 LDEAMVLLDE
-1161 AIDGGHRV
+1161 AIEGGHRV

-1182 RARIEQRQWDYCY
+1182 RARIEKRSWDYCY
-1195 LDGGCSAKSRQESIL
+1195 LDGACSAKSRQDSIL

-1215 PVPLFLISLKAGGT
+1215 AVPLFLISLKAGGT

-1301 EVKGLD
+1301 EVRGLD
-1307 VESLRALLMS
+1307 VESLRALLMG

>member
-1 MSAFTLSSDCYALLS
+1 MSAFTLSSDCHALLC
-16 ELQLQRAASPRYLL
+16 ELQLQRAASTRYL
-30 EALQDARPGPQSP
+30 QDTLHGQHSLTDTLNR
-43 GLLAERLAQ
+43 LERL
-52 LQEQGLVRLRGEQQ
+52 GLIRQRTEQQ
-66 WSLTAEGTLALIL
+66 WSLTAEGTLTLIL
-79 GVRGGHCPMPEWSR
+79 AVRSGACPMPDWRR

-99 QEMAQALVR
+99 QEVAQGVVR

-136 HRLLLGASPA
+136 HRLLPGSSPA
-146 WQQLL
+146 WQTLL

-158 TLLDAEPASGWP
+158 TLLDAEPEASWP
-170 LAEIAAACAA
+170 LASLVTPCAPA
-180 PLSGRVQMLAAEW
+180 LAARVEVLATEW
-193 QWLCGS
+193 EWLCG
-199 PEGEARGGVTTHW
+199 PLTGEVTTHW
-212 PALQQLAEHPDE
+212 PSLQQLAEREDE
-224 HPLGERLL
+224 QPLAERLQRAL
-232 GALAQWKVE
+232 GQWQV
-241 QQGEGALPDWPP
+241 QEGAGSWPR
-253 MFSTLL
+253 MFSALL
-259 WLGWLQQADPVLASE
+259 WLGWLQQADPVQGSE
-274 QRKQWQRSLGQGGAR
+274 QRKKWQRSLGNG
-289 SGFPLLGDLLGQWAG
+289 SPLLADLLGQWAG

-336 ARHGEQSPQVAILHK
+336 ARHGEQSPQVTILHK
-351 WDLSHLLEAEPHH
+351 WDLSHLQEAEPRH

-375 SLLGQGAQRPPLNQL
+375 LLLGQGAVRAPLHSLRASPLDEDEEGAQ
-390 PVSTDGEGDD
+390 GEEG
-400 EPEDDKAPASAS
+400 KAPASAS

-417 QGLGRSSGVRKA
+417 QGLGRSSGVRKP

-473 ALLDEADWALVR
+473 NLLDEADWALVR
-485 TLPRSMSKLPREAW
+485 TLQRNMGKLPRDAW
-499 APLADHPRLFN
+499 RPLADHPRLFN

-518 AISAPLLQIVPD
+518 AISAPLLQIVP
-530 DGQNDPEALA
+530 GEGAHDPAA
-540 QTAQPSTPESRM
+540 QGA
-552 PGMRAL
+552 GMRAL
-558 LNPRAAARGAHI
+558 LSPAAAARGAHI

-579 LILTPQALVDR
+579 LILTPQALLDR
-590 LPALTT
+590 LPALEA
-596 IPPLP
+596 IPALP
-601 EAGLAELQRTLD
+601 PAGLDELQRTLD

-627 QGNAEIA
+627 KGNAELA
-634 PWPGVASVQ
+634 PWPGTPSVQ
-643 LDWQDGQL
+643 LDWQEGQL

-671 AIVRQGMKAYHYWQR
+671 AMVRQGIREYHYWQR
-686 DLGAEKE
+686 DLAAEKAE
-693 AAQRLRSQLPI
+693 AQRLRNQLPI
-704 GLPGNEWKLE
+704 GLPGNEWKLD

-728 VDAGVVIHWHQDSA
+728 VDAGVVVHWHQDSA

-791 TVQLDDKTSLM
+791 TVQLDEKTSLM
-802 LTDKLV
+802 LSDKLV
-808 DRLTM
+808 ERLTM

-838 VTTAGDEA
+838 VTTAGDDA
-846 WQSLQQEWQQEVACP
+846 WHDLQQEWQQEVECA

-898 KTLQALILLRM
+898 KTLQALMVLRM

-936 PELEVVVFENPAER
+936 PELEVVVFEHPAER
-950 EALIQEARPG
+950 ATLIQQARAG
-960 QIVLV
+960 QIILV
-965 NYGMLGSLA
+965 NYGMLGSLS
-974 QALKSRHWSSMVLD
+974 QALKSRHWASMVLD

-1020 ENHLGELWSLFAF
+1020 ENHLGELWSLFTF

-1040 SLSEFKRRFGKAVK
+1040 SLGEFKRRFGKAVK
-1054 DPRHMSL
+1054 DPRHMAM

-1151 LDEAMGLLEE
+1151 LDEAMNLLEE

-1182 RARIEQRQWDYCY
+1182 RARIAQKQWDYCY

-1215 PVPLFLISLKAGGT
+1215 AVPLFLISLKAGGT

>member
-1 MSAFTLSSDCYALLS
+1 MSAFTLSSDCHALLC
-16 ELQLQRAASPRYLL
+16 ELQLQRAASTRYL
-30 EALQDARPGPQSP
+30 QDTLHGQHSLTDTLNR
-43 GLLAERLAQ
+43 LERL
-52 LQEQGLVRLRGEQQ
+52 GLIRQRTEQQ
-66 WSLTAEGTLALIL
+66 WSLTAEGTLTLIL
-79 GVRGGHCPMPEWSR
+79 AVRSGACPMPDWRR

-99 QEMAQALVR
+99 QEVAQGVVR

-136 HRLLLGASPA
+136 RRLLPGSSPA
-146 WQQLL
+146 WQTLL

-158 TLLDAEPASGWP
+158 TLLDAEPEASWP
-170 LAEIAAACAA
+170 LASLVTPCAPA
-180 PLSGRVQMLAAEW
+180 LAARVKVLATEW
-193 QWLCGS
+193 EWLCG
-199 PEGEARGGVTTHW
+199 PLTGEVTTHW
-212 PALQQLAEHPDE
+212 PSLQQLAEREDE
-224 HPLGERLL
+224 QPLAERLQRAL
-232 GALAQWKVE
+232 GQWQV
-241 QQGEGALPDWPP
+241 QEGAGSWPR
-253 MFSTLL
+253 MFSALL
-259 WLGWLQQADPVLASE
+259 WLGWLQQADPVQGSE
-274 QRKQWQRSLGQGGAR
+274 QRKKWQRSLGNG
-289 SGFPLLGDLLGQWAG
+289 SPLLADLLGQWAG

-336 ARHGEQSPQVAILHK
+336 ARHGEQSPQVTILHK
-351 WDLSHLLEAEPHH
+351 WDLSHLLEAEPRH

-375 SLLGQGAQRPPLNQL
+375 LLLGQGAVRAPLHSLRASPLDEDEEGAQ
-390 PVSTDGEGDD
+390 GEEG
-400 EPEDDKAPASAS
+400 KAPASAS

-417 QGLGRSSGVRKA
+417 QGLGRSSGVRKP

-473 ALLDEADWALVR
+473 NLLDEADWALVR
-485 TLPRSMSKLPREAW
+485 TLQRNMGKLPREAW
-499 APLADHPRLFN
+499 RPLADHPRLFN

-518 AISAPLLQIVPD
+518 AISAPLLQIVP
-530 DGQNDPEALA
+530 GEGAHDPAA
-540 QTAQPSTPESRM
+540 QGA
-552 PGMRAL
+552 GMRAL
-558 LNPRAAARGAHI
+558 LSPAAAARGAHI

-579 LILTPQALVDR
+579 LILTPQALLDR
-590 LPALTT
+590 LPALEA
-596 IPPLP
+596 IPALP
-601 EAGLAELQRTLD
+601 PAGLEELQRTLD

-627 QGNAEIA
+627 RGNAELA
-634 PWPGVASVQ
+634 PWPGIPSVQ
-643 LDWQDGQL
+643 LDWQEGQL

-671 AIVRQGMKAYHYWQR
+671 AIVRQGIREYHYWQR
-686 DLGAEKE
+686 DLAAEKAE
-693 AAQRLRSQLPI
+693 AQRLRNQLPI
-704 GLPGNEWKLE
+704 GLPGNEWKLD

-728 VDAGVVIHWHQDSA
+728 VDAGVVVHWHQDSA

-791 TVQLDDKTSLM
+791 TVQLDEKTSLM
-802 LTDKLV
+802 LSDKLV
-808 DRLTM
+808 ERLTV
-813 LGAMLDTE
+813 LGAMLDNE

-833 RLLSA
+833 RLLS
-838 VTTAGDEA
+838 VITTEGDAA
-846 WQSLQQEWQQEVACP
+846 WQNLQQEWQQEVSCP

-898 KTLQALILLRM
+898 KTLQALIVLRM

-936 PELEVVVFENPAER
+936 PELEVVVFDHPAER
-950 EALIQEARPG
+950 ETLIQGARAG

-965 NYGMLGSLA
+965 NYGMLGSLS
-974 QALKSRHWSSMVLD
+974 QALKSRRWSSMVLD

-1020 ENHLGELWSLFAF
+1020 ENHLGELWSLFSF

-1040 SLSEFKRRFGKAVK
+1040 SLGEFKRRFGKAVK
-1054 DPRHMSL
+1054 DPQHMAM

-1151 LDEAMGLLEE
+1151 LDEAMALLDE

-1182 RARIEQRQWDYCY
+1182 RSRIEQRQWDYCY

-1215 PVPLFLISLKAGGT
+1215 AVPLFLISLKAGGT

>member
-16 ELQLQRAASPRYLL
+16 ELQLQRAASTRHLL
-30 EALQDARPGPQSP
+30 DCLPQADVRQGPQSP
-43 GLLAERLAQ
+43 GQRLTSKLEQ
-52 LQEQGLVRLRGEQQ
+52 LQQQGLVRLRGEQQ

-79 GVRGGHCPMPEWSR
+79 GVRGGHCPMPDWSR

-99 QEMAQALVR
+99 QELAQGLVR
-108 ELCLGEA
+108 ELCLGEG
-115 GQIPAYY
+115 GQIPPYY

-136 HRLLLGASPA
+136 HRLLAGSSPA
-146 WQQLL
+146 WQRLL

-158 TLLDAEPASGWP
+158 TLLDAEPQAHWP
-170 LAEIAAACAA
+170 LRSATAACAPA
-180 PLSGRVQMLAAEW
+180 LSRETEGLAAEW
-193 QWLCGS
+193 DWLCG
-199 PEGEARGGVTTHW
+199 PLTDEARGEVTTHW
-212 PALQQLAEHPDE
+212 PALQRLAEHTDE
-224 HPLGERLL
+224 QPLGERLL
-232 GALAQWKVE
+232 AALAQWKVE
-241 QQGEGALPDWPP
+241 GQSEADQPAWPSS
-253 MFSTLL
+253 FSALL

-274 QRKQWQRSLGQGGAR
+274 QRKKWQRSLGNE
-289 SGFPLLGDLLGQWAG
+289 SPLLADLLGQWAG

-318 LPLEELH
+318 LPLDELH

-351 WDLSHLLEAEPHH
+351 WDLSHLLDAAPHH

-375 SLLGQGAQRPPLNQL
+375 LLLGAGAEHPPLQQL
-390 PVSTDGEGDD
+390 RSGSGTEASDDDD
-400 EPEDDKAPASAS
+400 EDKTPASAS

-485 TLPRSMSKLPREAW
+485 TLPRGMSKLPRDAW
-499 APLADHPRLFN
+499 GPLAEHPRLFN

-518 AISAPLLQIVPD
+518 AIGAPLLQIVERD
-530 DGQNDPEALA
+530 DGQ
-540 QTAQPSTPESRM
+540 
-552 PGMRAL
+552 GMSAL
-558 LNPRAAARGAHI
+558 LSPAAAARGAHI

-590 LPALTT
+590 LPALES
-596 IPPLP
+596 IPQLP
-601 EAGLAELQRTLD
+601 ETGLAELQRTLD
-613 AIPDLPWHSQVAGL
+613 AIPGLPWHSQVVGL
-627 QGNAEIA
+627 KGNAELS
-634 PWPGVASVQ
+634 PWPGVPSVQ

-651 VVQLVTREG
+651 VVQLVTRQGE
-660 DLPPL
+660 LPPL

-671 AIVRQGMKAYHYWQR
+671 AIVRQGVRDYHYWQR
-686 DLGAEKE
+686 DLAAEKGQ
-693 AAQRLRSQLPI
+693 AQLLRNQLPI

-722 NALPEL
+722 NSLPEL
-728 VDAGVVIHWHQDSA
+728 VEAGVVIHWHQDSA

-767 ALALDEHQILDL
+767 ALSLDEHQILDL

-791 TVQLDDKTSLM
+791 TVQLDEKTSLM
-802 LTDKLV
+802 LSDKLV
-808 DRLTM
+808 ERLTM
-813 LGAMLDTE
+813 LGAMLDTD

-838 VTTAGDEA
+838 VTTAGDDSWDA
-846 WQSLQQEWQQEVACP
+846 LQQEWQQEVECP

-898 KTLQALILLRM
+898 KTLQALIVLRM

-950 EALIQEARPG
+950 AALIQDAKPG
-960 QIVLV
+960 QIILV

-974 QALKSRHWSSMVLD
+974 QALKSRRWASMVLD

-1020 ENHLGELWSLFAF
+1020 ENHLGELWSLFTF

-1040 SLSEFKRRFGKAVK
+1040 SLGEFKRRFGKAVK
-1054 DPRHMSL
+1054 DPQHMAL

-1138 QLVMPEWSQTSSK
+1138 ELVMPEWSQTSSK

-1182 RARIEQRQWDYCY
+1182 RARIEQKQWDYCY

-1301 EVKGLD
+1301 EVRGLD

>member
-1 MSAFTLSSDCYALLS
+1 MSAFTLSSDCHALLC
-16 ELQLQRAASPRYLL
+16 ELQLQRAASTRYL
-30 EALQDARPGPQSP
+30 QDTLHGQHSLTDTLNR
-43 GLLAERLAQ
+43 LERL
-52 LQEQGLVRLRGEQQ
+52 GLIRQRTEQQ
-66 WSLTAEGTLALIL
+66 WSLTAEGTLTLIL
-79 GVRGGHCPMPEWSR
+79 AVRSGACPMPDWRR

-99 QEMAQALVR
+99 QEVAQGVVR

-136 HRLLLGASPA
+136 RRLLPGSSPA
-146 WQQLL
+146 WQTLL

-158 TLLDAEPASGWP
+158 TLLDAEPEASWP
-170 LAEIAAACAA
+170 LASLVTPCAPA
-180 PLSGRVQMLAAEW
+180 LAARVKVLATEW
-193 QWLCGS
+193 EWLCG
-199 PEGEARGGVTTHW
+199 PLTGEVTTHW
-212 PALQQLAEHPDE
+212 PSLQQLAEREDE
-224 HPLGERLL
+224 QPLAERLQRAL
-232 GALAQWKVE
+232 GQWQV
-241 QQGEGALPDWPP
+241 QEGAGSWPR
-253 MFSTLL
+253 MFSALL
-259 WLGWLQQADPVLASE
+259 WLGWLQQADPVQGSE
-274 QRKQWQRSLGQGGAR
+274 QRKKWQRSLGNG
-289 SGFPLLGDLLGQWAG
+289 SPLLADLLGQWAG

-336 ARHGEQSPQVAILHK
+336 ARHGEQSPQVTILHK
-351 WDLSHLLEAEPHH
+351 WDLSHLLEAEPRH

-375 SLLGQGAQRPPLNQL
+375 LLLGQGAVRAPLHSLRASPLDEDEEGAQ
-390 PVSTDGEGDD
+390 GEEG
-400 EPEDDKAPASAS
+400 KAPASAS

-417 QGLGRSSGVRKA
+417 QGLGRSSGVRKP

-473 ALLDEADWALVR
+473 NLLDEADWALVR
-485 TLPRSMSKLPREAW
+485 TLQRNMGKLPREAW
-499 APLADHPRLFN
+499 RPLADHPRLFN

-518 AISAPLLQIVPD
+518 AISAPLLQIVP
-530 DGQNDPEALA
+530 GEGAHDPAA
-540 QTAQPSTPESRM
+540 QGA
-552 PGMRAL
+552 GMRAL
-558 LNPRAAARGAHI
+558 LSPAAAARGAHI

-579 LILTPQALVDR
+579 LILTPQALLDR
-590 LPALTT
+590 LPALEA
-596 IPPLP
+596 IPALP
-601 EAGLAELQRTLD
+601 PAGLDELQRTLD

-627 QGNAEIA
+627 KGNAELA
-634 PWPGVASVQ
+634 PWPGIPSVQ
-643 LDWQDGQL
+643 LDWQEGQL

-671 AIVRQGMKAYHYWQR
+671 AIVRQGIREYHYWQR
-686 DLGAEKE
+686 DLAAEKAE
-693 AAQRLRSQLPI
+693 AQRLRNQLPI
-704 GLPGNEWKLE
+704 GLPGNEWKLD

-728 VDAGVVIHWHQDSA
+728 VDAGVVVHWHQDSA

-791 TVQLDDKTSLM
+791 TVQLDEKTSLM
-802 LTDKLV
+802 LSDKLV
-808 DRLTM
+808 ERLTM

-838 VTTAGDEA
+838 VTTAGDDA
-846 WQSLQQEWQQEVACP
+846 WHDLQQEWQQEVECA

-898 KTLQALILLRM
+898 KTLQALMVLRM

-936 PELEVVVFENPAER
+936 PELEVVVFEHPAER
-950 EALIQEARPG
+950 ATLIQQARAG
-960 QIVLV
+960 QIILV
-965 NYGMLGSLA
+965 NYGMLGSLS
-974 QALKSRHWSSMVLD
+974 QALKSRHWASMVLD

-1020 ENHLGELWSLFAF
+1020 ENHLGELWSLFTF

-1040 SLSEFKRRFGKAVK
+1040 SLGEFKRRFGKAVK
-1054 DPRHMSL
+1054 DPRHMAM

-1151 LDEAMGLLEE
+1151 LDEAMNLLEE

-1182 RARIEQRQWDYCY
+1182 RARIAQKQWDYCY

-1215 PVPLFLISLKAGGT
+1215 AVPLFLISLKAGGT

>member
-1 MSAFTLSSDCYALLS
+1 MSAFTLSSDCHALLC
-16 ELQLQRAASPRYLL
+16 ELQLQRAASTRYL
-30 EALQDARPGPQSP
+30 QDTLHGQHSLTDTLNR
-43 GLLAERLAQ
+43 LERL
-52 LQEQGLVRLRGEQQ
+52 GLIRQRTEQQ
-66 WSLTAEGTLALIL
+66 WSLTAEGTLTLIL
-79 GVRGGHCPMPEWSR
+79 AVRSGACPMPDWRR

-99 QEMAQALVR
+99 QEVAQGVVR

-136 HRLLLGASPA
+136 RRLLPGSSPA
-146 WQQLL
+146 WQTLL

-158 TLLDAEPASGWP
+158 TLLDAEPEASWP
-170 LAEIAAACAA
+170 LASLVTPCAPA
-180 PLSGRVQMLAAEW
+180 LAARVKVLATEW
-193 QWLCGS
+193 EWLCG
-199 PEGEARGGVTTHW
+199 PLTGEVTTHW
-212 PALQQLAEHPDE
+212 PSLQQLAEREDE
-224 HPLGERLL
+224 QPLAERLQRAL
-232 GALAQWKVE
+232 GQWQV
-241 QQGEGALPDWPP
+241 QEGAGSWPR
-253 MFSTLL
+253 MFSALL
-259 WLGWLQQADPVLASE
+259 WLGWLQQADPVQGSE
-274 QRKQWQRSLGQGGAR
+274 QRKKWQRSLGNG
-289 SGFPLLGDLLGQWAG
+289 SPLLADLLGQWAG

-336 ARHGEQSPQVAILHK
+336 ARHGEQSPQVTILHK
-351 WDLSHLLEAEPHH
+351 WDLSHLLEAEPRH

-375 SLLGQGAQRPPLNQL
+375 LLLGQGAVRAPLHSLRASPLDEDEEGAQ
-390 PVSTDGEGDD
+390 GEEG
-400 EPEDDKAPASAS
+400 KAPASAS

-417 QGLGRSSGVRKA
+417 QGLGRSSGVRKP

-473 ALLDEADWALVR
+473 NLLDEADWALVR
-485 TLPRSMSKLPREAW
+485 TLQRNMGKLPREAW
-499 APLADHPRLFN
+499 RPLADHPRLFN

-518 AISAPLLQIVPD
+518 AISAPLLQIVP
-530 DGQNDPEALA
+530 GEGAHDPAA
-540 QTAQPSTPESRM
+540 QGA
-552 PGMRAL
+552 GMRAL
-558 LNPRAAARGAHI
+558 LSPAAAARGAHI

-579 LILTPQALVDR
+579 LILTPQALLDR
-590 LPALTT
+590 LPALEA
-596 IPPLP
+596 IPALP
-601 EAGLAELQRTLD
+601 PAGLDELQRTLD

-627 QGNAEIA
+627 KGNAELA
-634 PWPGVASVQ
+634 PWPGIPSVQ
-643 LDWQDGQL
+643 LDWQEGQL

-671 AIVRQGMKAYHYWQR
+671 AMVRQGIREYHYWQR
-686 DLGAEKE
+686 DLAAEKAE
-693 AAQRLRSQLPI
+693 AQRLRNQLPI
-704 GLPGNEWKLE
+704 GLPGNEWKLD

-728 VDAGVVIHWHQDSA
+728 VDAGVVVHWHQDSA

-791 TVQLDDKTSLM
+791 TVQLDEKTSLM
-802 LTDKLV
+802 LSDKLV
-808 DRLTM
+808 ERLTM

-838 VTTAGDEA
+838 VTTAGDDA
-846 WQSLQQEWQQEVACP
+846 WHDLQQEWQQEVECA

-898 KTLQALILLRM
+898 KTLQALMVLRM

-936 PELEVVVFENPAER
+936 PELEVVVFEHPAER
-950 EALIQEARPG
+950 ATLIQEAKAG
-960 QIVLV
+960 QIILV
-965 NYGMLGSLA
+965 NYGMLGSLS
-974 QALKSRHWSSMVLD
+974 QALKSRHWASMVLD

-1020 ENHLGELWSLFAF
+1020 ENHLGELWSLFTF

-1040 SLSEFKRRFGKAVK
+1040 SLGEFKRRFGKAVK
-1054 DPRHMSL
+1054 DPRHMAM

-1151 LDEAMGLLEE
+1151 LDEAMNLLEE

-1182 RARIEQRQWDYCY
+1182 RARIAQKQWDYCY
-1195 LDGGCSAKSRQESIL
+1195 LDGGCSTKSRQESIL

-1215 PVPLFLISLKAGGT
+1215 AVPLFLISLKAGGT

>member
-1 MSAFTLSSDCYALLS
+1 MSAFTLSSDCHALLS
-16 ELQLQRAASPRYLL
+16 ELQLQRAASTRYL
-30 EALQDARPGPQSP
+30 QDTLYPQHTP
-43 GLLAERLAQ
+43 ERTLTDTLNQ
-52 LQEQGLVRLRGEQQ
+52 LQHLGLIRQRTEQQ
-66 WSLTAEGTLALIL
+66 WSLTAEGTLTLIL
-79 GVRGGHCPMPEWSR
+79 AVRAGECPMPDWSR

-99 QEMAQALVR
+99 QEMAQGVVR
-108 ELCLGEA
+108 QLCLGEA
-115 GQIPAYY
+115 GQIPPYY
-122 QSAELLSLLDLPDA
+122 PAAELLSLLDLPDA
-136 HRLLLGASPA
+136 HRLLPGSSPA
-146 WQQLL
+146 WQTLL

-158 TLLDAEPASGWP
+158 TLLDAEPDANWP
-170 LAEIAAACAA
+170 LTPVVAACGPALTA
-180 PLSGRVQMLAAEW
+180 QADALAAEW
-193 QWLCGS
+193 AWLCG
-199 PEGEARGGVTTHW
+199 PLGGEVITHW
-212 PALQQLAEHPDE
+212 PALQRLAEQGDE
-224 HPLGERLL
+224 GPLLERLL
-232 GALAQWKVE
+232 GALELWR
-241 QQGEGALPDWPP
+241 GEGEASWPR
-253 MFSTLL
+253 MFSALL
-259 WLGWLQQADPVLASE
+259 WLGWLQQADPVRASE
-274 QRKQWQRSLGQGGAR
+274 QRKKWQRSLGH
-289 SGFPLLGDLLGQWAG
+289 GFPLLADLLGQWAG

-318 LPLEELH
+318 LPPEELH

-351 WDLSHLLEAEPHH
+351 WDLSHVLAAEPRH

-375 SLLGQGAQRPPLNQL
+375 LLLGKEARHAPLHALRVATQEEAE
-390 PVSTDGEGDD
+390 PDD
-400 EPEDDKAPASAS
+400 EGKAPASAN

-417 QGLGRSSGVRKA
+417 QGLGRSSGVRKP

-473 ALLDEADWALVR
+473 SLLDEADWALVR
-485 TLPRSMSKLPREAW
+485 TLPRNMGKLPRDAW
-499 APLADHPRLFN
+499 EPLASHPRLFN
-510 AKGQKLQL
+510 ARGQRLQL
-518 AISAPLLQIVPD
+518 AISAPLLQIVRV
-530 DGQNDPEALA
+530 DGAEAQA
-540 QTAQPSTPESRM
+540 PHEAHMS
-552 PGMRAL
+552 AL
-558 LNPRAAARGAHI
+558 LSPAAAARGAHI

-579 LILTPQALVDR
+579 LILTPQSLVDR
-590 LPALTT
+590 LPALAS
-596 IPPLP
+596 IPMLP
-601 EAGLAELQRTLD
+601 PAGLEELQRVLD

-627 QGNAEIA
+627 SGNAELA
-634 PWPGVASVQ
+634 PWPGVPSVQ
-643 LDWQDGQL
+643 LDWQEGQL

-660 DLPPL
+660 ELPPL

-671 AIVRQGMKAYHYWQR
+671 AIVRQGIREYHYWQR
-686 DLGAEKE
+686 DLAAEKAE
-693 AAQRLRSQLPI
+693 AQRLRNQLPI
-704 GLPGNEWKLE
+704 GLPGIEWKLD

-728 VDAGVVIHWHQDSA
+728 VDAGVVVHWHQDSA

-791 TVQLDDKTSLM
+791 TVQLDEKTSLM
-802 LTDKLV
+802 LSDKLV
-808 DRLTM
+808 ERLTV
-813 LGAMLDTE
+813 LGAMLDGE
-821 QRINNKLAYPLA
+821 QRISHKLAYPLT
-833 RLLSA
+833 RLLS
-838 VTTAGDEA
+838 VITTEGDDA
-846 WQSLQQEWQQEVACP
+846 WHALQQEWQQEVSCP

-898 KTLQALILLRM
+898 KTLQALIVLRM

-936 PELEVVVFENPAER
+936 PELEVVVFDNPAER
-950 EALIQEARPG
+950 ATLIQEARAG

-965 NYGMLGSLA
+965 NYGMLGSLS
-974 QALKSRHWSSMVLD
+974 QSLKSRHWASMVLD

-1020 ENHLGELWSLFAF
+1020 ENHLGELWSLFSF

-1040 SLSEFKRRFGKAVK
+1040 SLGEFKRRFGKAVK
-1054 DPRHMSL
+1054 DPQHMAM

-1071 RRLKQQVLTEL
+1071 RRLKQQVLKEL

-1151 LDEAMGLLEE
+1151 LDEAMALLDE

-1182 RARIEQRQWDYCY
+1182 RSRIEQRQWDYCY

-1215 PVPLFLISLKAGGT
+1215 AVPLFLISLKAGGT